1 MLLVSFKSTVLKTF
15 FRFRKRTFRSLNLFF
30 MRIKHK
36 SALSL
41 ILFAAS
47 CCTLSA
53 QESETQAWEQNR
65 NITGLTKIELG
76 KWTVPDTVVNQW
88 RDKDGNTTFHNY
100 PSCYLLDLKEESD
113 DVTPGKSYVLKD
125 MAEMFGP
132 DGLLKDAH
140 DNLDRLMQSPLMSA
154 TRLVYTAK
162 GGPVGVDYMFGSGG
176 FGNRLCYFYV
186 PADSKIDETTLSIA
200 QALANNKIPTFCIA
214 DQMRTSIYMDR
225 FEKQNGEW
233 TKIDGKVGNS
243 DLGDKLKD
251 ATDNYGGWGD
261 NLITGKRFRLKY
273 FGDDYTAEPTDDFPA
288 GTRIYFFLAT
298 YNDYGWNGVASEG
311 EPYSIKFAY
320 RQLNREFGS
329 QGKWDY
335 MNIPKHKEKYDTYG
349 PGIFAAAAVNFTYTD
364 SDKGSLENVQFL
376 TWEDYVQPDKDNKVG
391 DFDMGDVGFGLYGV
405 NNPLFDVISESTIQ
419 LQAIQEAKDYQDQF
433 FGSKGAL
440 KNAYRYKFILTNGDE
455 NGENKVY
462 SRGLQPVTFTQDNAD
477 TGEGH
482 FNPSY
487 TWASIRRFTDD
498 SEVGEVVKYVVIK
511 KSATLPDGALPK
523 VGDLNNAAL
532 VYRIEYAM
540 TDTYDETSVPEN
552 WDGTWYID
560 GEQKS
565 YFEHRRGEEND
576 KTALPLEKMT
586 SLYHDAVETL
596 NSEGRY
602 INSKRFWMMFAFRDG
617 IRVRT
622 GESAVASPRAK
633 VVIEPRGAA
642 NAIDLDGSETK
653 HLESPDAL
661 APVDNRTFF
670 TLTYNPQTELY
681 GKEHISALFIVNE
694 EGKRFCKIRYD
705 ETNAKWVTEVESSDH
720 ADNQNPAFEILNVI
734 DESAT
739 CRHFV
744 LSTNLAPDKKFGV
757 MVETQRDLS
766 FEGIGIPDID
776 FNTFGGYPAECQMP
790 TLSFDKADLS
800 KNGVCEH
807 DGKQSYVMYVN
818 TEWSLKGAS
827 VPGRPVFSQWRTYN
841 NPAYPWDNKESAYL
855 NILYDNQAATGTIPA
870 EAYENWLGNY
880 DNELIA
886 TGDGSWKNH
895 DIIAQL
901 NEGVTDVNGEYV
913 LRAYF
918 PSVPA
923 ILAKLMK
930 AKAAEAPENTSYVVL
945 EAKKPFNA
953 VRNELTTVIETITT
967 DTDAPAEYYNLRGQR
982 VVVPAA
988 GELYIVRRGSQV
1000 SKEIVR

>member
-1 MLLVSFKSTVLKTF
+1 
-15 FRFRKRTFRSLNLFF
+15 

-53 QESETQAWEQNR
+53 QESETQAWEQNS

-76 KWTVPDTVVNQW
+76 KWTVPDSVVNKW
-88 RDKDGNTTFHNY
+88 ADKDGNTKFHNY
-100 PSCYLLDLKEESD
+100 PSCYLLDLKEENG
-113 DVTPGKSYVLKD
+113 DVTSGKSYVLKD

-186 PADSKIDETTLSIA
+186 PADSIIDETTLSIA
-200 QALANNKIPTFCIA
+200 QALADNKIPTFCIA
-214 DQMRTSIYMDR
+214 DQMRTSVYMDR

-273 FGDDYTAEPTDDFPA
+273 FGDGYADEPTDDFPA

-311 EPYSIKFAY
+311 TEPYSIKFAY

-329 QGKWDY
+329 QGKWDFEH
-335 MNIPKHKEKYDTYG
+335 NDVHKKKYETYG

-364 SDKGSLENVQFL
+364 SDKGTLENVQFL
-376 TWEDYVQPDKDNKVG
+376 TWEDFVQLNKDNEVG

-440 KNAYRYKFILTNGDE
+440 KNAYRYKFILTNGNE
-455 NGENKVY
+455 YGENKVY
-462 SRGLQPVTFTQDNAD
+462 SRALQPVTFTQDNAD

-511 KSATLPDGALPK
+511 KTASLPDGKHPK
-523 VGDLNNAAL
+523 VEDLNNPAL
-532 VYRIEYAM
+532 VYRIKYAM
-540 TDTYDETSVPEN
+540 TDTYDETSVPEK
-552 WDGTWYID
+552 WDGTWID
-560 GEQKS
+560 GKWDIDDEQ
-565 YFEHRRGEEND
+565 YFEHRRGDEND

-586 SLYHDAVETL
+586 SLYHDAVEAL
-596 NSEGRY
+596 NPEGEY

-622 GESAVASPRAK
+622 NESAVASPRAK
-633 VVIEPRGAA
+633 VVIEPRGTAE
-642 NAIDLDGSETK
+642 AIDLDGSTTK
-653 HLESPDAL
+653 HLESLDGL
-661 APVDNRTFF
+661 APIDNRTFF
-670 TLTYNPQTELY
+670 TLTYNPETELY

-705 ETNAKWVTEVESSDH
+705 ETNGKWVTKVETEDH
-720 ADNQNPAFEILNVI
+720 VDNQNPDFKILDVI
-734 DESAT
+734 DEGNT
-739 CRHFV
+739 RHFV

-766 FEGIGIPDID
+766 FKGVPVIEY
-776 FNTFGGYPAECQMP
+776 NTFGGYPAECQMP
-790 TLSFDKADLS
+790 TLSFDKAELS

-827 VPGRPVFSQWRTYN
+827 VPGQPVFSQWRTYN
-841 NPAYPWDNKESAYL
+841 NPAYPWDNKGSAYL
-855 NILYDNQAATGTIPA
+855 NILYQNQAATGTIPA
-870 EAYENWLGNY
+870 EAYETWLGSY

-895 DIIAQL
+895 DILAQQ
-901 NEGVTDVNGEYV
+901 NEDVTEVNGEYV
-913 LRAYF
+913 VRAYF
-918 PSVPA
+918 PSTPA
-923 ILAKLMK
+923 ILPKLMK
-930 AKAAEAPENTSYVVL
+930 AKAAEAPVNTSYVVL
-945 EAKKPFNA
+945 EAKEPFRA
-953 VRNELTTVIETITT
+953 ARNELTTVIETITT
-967 DTDAPAEYYNLRGQR
+967 DTDAPAVYYNLRGQR
-982 VVVPAA
+982 VAVPAA
-988 GELYIVRRGSQV
+988 GELYIVRRGTQI

>member
-1 MLLVSFKSTVLKTF
+1 
-15 FRFRKRTFRSLNLFF
+15 

-53 QESETQAWEQNR
+53 QESETKTWEQNEH
-65 NITGLTKIELG
+65 ITKLTKIELG
-76 KWTVPDTVVNQW
+76 QWTVPDTVEIKW
-88 RDKDGNTTFHNY
+88 KDKYDEWKFHNY
-100 PSCYLLDLKEESD
+100 PSCYLLDLKEENG

-162 GGPVGVDYMFGSGG
+162 GGPVDVDYMFGSGG

-200 QALANNKIPTFCIA
+200 QALADNKIPTFCIA
-214 DQMRTSIYMDR
+214 DQMRTSIHMDR

-233 TKIDGKVGNS
+233 TKIDEKVGNS

-251 ATDNYGGWGD
+251 PGNDHTYGGWGD
-261 NLITGKRFRLKY
+261 NLITGKRFRLKH
-273 FGDDYTAEPTDDFPA
+273 FGDDYTGEPTDEFPA

-298 YNDYGWNGVASEG
+298 YNRYGWNGVADEEGG

-320 RQLNREFGS
+320 RQLNREFGL
-329 QGKWDY
+329 QGKWDFEH
-335 MNIPKHKEKYDTYG
+335 IPAHKKKYDTYG

-364 SDKGSLENVQFL
+364 SDQGTLENVQFL
-376 TWEDYVQPDKDNKVG
+376 TWEDFVQPDETGKVG

-405 NNPLFDVISESTIQ
+405 NNPLFDVISESTIK
-419 LQAIQEAKDYQDQF
+419 LQAIQEAKDYQDQII
-433 FGSKGAL
+433 GDNKGAW
-440 KNAYRYKFILTNGDE
+440 KNAYRYKFNLTNGEED
-455 NGENKVY
+455 GTKKVY
-462 SRGLQPVTFTQDNAD
+462 SRGLQPVTFTQDNAE

-482 FNPSY
+482 FNPAY

-498 SEVGEVVKYVVIK
+498 SEVGEVVKFVVIK
-511 KSATLPDGALPK
+511 KEAKLPEEWKRAPI
-523 VGDLNNAAL
+523 VGDLNNPDL
-532 VYRIEYAM
+532 IYSIQYAM
-540 TDTYDETSVPEN
+540 TDTYDETKVPEK
-552 WDGTWYID
+552 WDGKWYID
-560 GEQKS
+560 GQDKDC
-565 YFEHRRGEEND
+565 FEHRRGNEID

-596 NSEGRY
+596 NPEGKY

-622 GESAVASPRAK
+622 NESAVASPRAE
-633 VVIEPRGAA
+633 VVIEPRGTAET
-642 NAIDLDGSETK
+642 IDLDGIETK
-653 HLESPDAL
+653 HLESLDGL
-661 APVDNRTFF
+661 APIDNRTFF

-681 GKEHISALFIVNE
+681 EKEHITALFIVNE

-705 ETNAKWVTEVESSDH
+705 EDKGEWVTVVENSGH
-720 ADNQNPAFEILNVI
+720 ADNQNPDFKILKVI
-734 DESAT
+734 DEGAT

-757 MVETQRDLS
+757 MVETERDLWFDGVS
-766 FEGIGIPDID
+766 VIKY
-776 FNTFGGYPAECQMP
+776 NTFGGYPAECQMP

-827 VPGRPVFSQWRTYN
+827 VPSRPVFSQWRTYN

-870 EAYENWLGNY
+870 EAYENWLGSY
-880 DNELIA
+880 DNELIS

-895 DIIAQL
+895 DILAQQ

-913 LRAYF
+913 VRAYF
-918 PSVPA
+918 PSAPA
-923 ILAKLMK
+923 ILAMPMK

-953 VRNELTTVIETITT
+953 VRNELTTVIETITV
-967 DTDAPAEYYNLRGQR
+967 DADAPAVYYNLRGQR
-982 VVVPAA
+982 VAAPVA
-988 GELYIVRRGSQV
+988 GELYIVRRGTQV

>member
-1 MLLVSFKSTVLKTF
+1 
-15 FRFRKRTFRSLNLFF
+15 

-41 ILFAAS
+41 ILFTAFS
-47 CCTLSA
+47 CTIYA
-53 QESETQAWEQNR
+53 QESAAQGWEQNEH
-65 NITGLTKIELG
+65 ITKLTKIELG
-76 KWTVPDTVVNQW
+76 QWTVPDTVENQW
-88 RDKDGNTTFHNY
+88 RDKYGNTEFHNY
-100 PSCYLLDLKEESD
+100 PSCYLLDLKEGS

-132 DGLLKDAH
+132 EGLLKDAH

-162 GGPVGVDYMFGSGG
+162 GGPVDVDYMFGSGG

-186 PADSKIDETTLSIA
+186 PADSEYDKTTLSVA
-200 QALANNKIPTFCIA
+200 QTLADNKIPTFCIA
-214 DQMRTSIYMDR
+214 DQMRTSIHMDR

-233 TKIDGKVGNS
+233 TKINEVVGNS
-243 DLGDKLKD
+243 ALGDKLKD

-273 FGDDYTAEPTDDFPA
+273 FGDDYTGEPTDDFPA

-298 YNDYGWNGVASEG
+298 YNQYGWNGVADEG
-311 EPYSIKFAY
+311 VKPYSIKFAY

-329 QGKWDY
+329 QGKWDFEH
-335 MNIPKHKEKYDTYG
+335 IPAHKKKYDTYG

-364 SDKGSLENVQFL
+364 SEQGTLQNVQFL
-376 TWEDYVQPDKDNKVG
+376 TWEDFVQPDDTGKVG

-405 NNPLFDVISESTIQ
+405 KNPLFDVISESTIK

-433 FGSKGAL
+433 EGDNKGAW
-440 KNAYRYKFILTNGDE
+440 KNAYRYKFNLTNGDE

-462 SRGLQPVTFTQDNAD
+462 SRGLQPVTFTQDNAV

-482 FNPSY
+482 FNPAY

-498 SEVGEVVKYVVIK
+498 SEVGEVVKFVVIK
-511 KSATLPDGALPK
+511 KTASLPK
-523 VGDLNNAAL
+523 EWKRAPIVEDLNNPDL
-532 VYRIEYAM
+532 IYSIQYAM
-540 TDTYDETSVPEN
+540 TDTYDETKVPET
-552 WDGTWYID
+552 WDGKWYID
-560 GEQKS
+560 GQEKDC
-565 YFEHRRGEEND
+565 FEHRRGNEID

-596 NSEGRY
+596 NPEGKY

-622 GESAVASPRAK
+622 NESAVASPRAE
-633 VVIEPRGAA
+633 VVIEPRGTAET
-642 NAIDLDGSETK
+642 IDLDGIETK
-653 HLESPDAL
+653 HLESLDGL
-661 APVDNRTFF
+661 APIDNRTFF

-694 EGKRFCKIRYD
+694 EGKRFCKIKYD
-705 ETNAKWVTEVESSDH
+705 KEKSQWVTVVETPNH
-720 ADNQNPAFEILNVI
+720 ADNQNPDFKILKVI
-734 DESAT
+734 DDESAT
-739 CRHFV
+739 RRHFV

-757 MVETQRDLS
+757 MVETERDLWFDGVS
-766 FEGIGIPDID
+766 VIKN
-776 FNTFGGYPAECQMP
+776 NTFGGYPAECQMP
-790 TLSFDKADLS
+790 TLSFDKADLY

-807 DGKQSYVMYVN
+807 GGKQSYVMYVN

-827 VPGRPVFSQWRTYN
+827 VPGQPVFSQWRTYN

-870 EAYENWLGNY
+870 EAYENWLGSY
-880 DNELIA
+880 DNELIS

-895 DIIAQL
+895 DILAQL

-913 LRAYF
+913 VRAYF
-918 PSVPA
+918 PSTPA
-923 ILAKLMK
+923 ILPKLMK
-930 AKAAEAPENTSYVVL
+930 AKAAEAPVNTSYVVL

-953 VRNELTTVIETITT
+953 VRNELTTVIETITA
-967 DTDAPAEYYNLRGQR
+967 DADAPAVYYNLRGQR
-982 VVVPAA
+982 VAAPVA
-988 GELYIVRRGSQV
+988 GELYIVRRGTQV

>member
-1 MLLVSFKSTVLKTF
+1 
-15 FRFRKRTFRSLNLFF
+15 

-41 ILFAAS
+41 ILFTAFS
-47 CCTLSA
+47 CTIYA
-53 QESETQAWEQNR
+53 QESAAQGWEQNEH
-65 NITGLTKIELG
+65 ITKLKKIELG
-76 KWTVPDTVVNQW
+76 QWTVPDTVKIKW
-88 RDKDGNTTFHNY
+88 TDKYGKWEIHNY
-100 PSCYLLDLKEESD
+100 PSCYLLDLKEGS

-132 DGLLKDAH
+132 DGLLKDAN

-162 GGPVGVDYMFGSGG
+162 GGPVDVDYMFGSGG

-186 PADSKIDETTLSIA
+186 PADSEYDKTTLSVA
-200 QALANNKIPTFCIA
+200 QTLADNKIPTFCIA
-214 DQMRTSIYMDR
+214 DQMRTSIHMDR

-233 TKIDGKVGNS
+233 TKINEVVGNS
-243 DLGDKLKD
+243 ALGDKLKD
-251 ATDNYGGWGD
+251 DTDNYGGWGD

-273 FGDDYTAEPTDDFPA
+273 FGPDYTGKPTDEFPA

-298 YNDYGWNGVASEG
+298 YNQYGWNGVASEG
-311 EPYSIKFAY
+311 VKPYSIKFAY

-329 QGKWDY
+329 QGEWDFEH
-335 MNIPKHKEKYDTYG
+335 NTTHKKRHDTYG

-364 SDKGSLENVQFL
+364 SEQGTLQNVQFL
-376 TWEDYVQPDKDNKVG
+376 TWEDFVQPDDTGKVG

-405 NNPLFDVISESTIQ
+405 NNPLFDVISESTIK

-440 KNAYRYKFILTNGDE
+440 GNAYRYKFILTNGDE

-462 SRGLQPVTFTQDNAD
+462 SRGLQPVTFTKDNAL

-482 FNPSY
+482 FNPAY

-498 SEVGEVVKYVVIK
+498 SEVGEVVKFVVIK
-511 KSATLPDGALPK
+511 KTARLPEEWNRLPK
-523 VGDLNNAAL
+523 VEDLNKPDL
-532 VYRIEYAM
+532 IYRIEYAM
-540 TDTYDETSVPEN
+540 TDTYDETKVPEN
-552 WDGTWYID
+552 WNGTWFID
-560 GEQKS
+560 GQQKS
-565 YFEHRRGEEND
+565 YFEYRRGEEID

-586 SLYHDAVETL
+586 SLYLDAVETL
-596 NSEGRY
+596 NPEGKY

-622 GESAVASPRAK
+622 NESAVASPRAE
-633 VVIEPRGAA
+633 VVIEPRGTAE
-642 NAIDLDGSETK
+642 AIDLDGSETK
-653 HLESPDAL
+653 HLESLDGL
-661 APVDNRTFF
+661 ASIDNRTFF

-694 EGKRFCKIRYD
+694 EGKRFCKIKYD
-705 ETNAKWVTEVESSDH
+705 KDKSQWVTEVESNDH
-720 ADNQNPAFEILNVI
+720 ADNQNPDFKILDVI
-734 DESAT
+734 DESDT
-739 CRHFV
+739 RRHFV

-757 MVETQRDLS
+757 MVETQRDLK
-766 FEGIGIPDID
+766 FDGVPVID
-776 FNTFGGYPAECQMP
+776 YNTFGGYPAECQMP
-790 TLSFDKADLS
+790 TLSFDKADLY

-807 DGKQSYVMYVN
+807 GGKQSYVMYVN

-827 VPGRPVFSQWRTYN
+827 VPGQPVFSQWRTYN

-855 NILYDNQAATGTIPA
+855 NILYQNQAATGTIPA
-870 EAYENWLGNY
+870 EAYENWLGSY
-880 DNELIA
+880 DNELIS

-895 DIIAQL
+895 DILAQQ

-913 LRAYF
+913 VRAYF
-918 PSVPA
+918 PSAPA
-923 ILAKLMK
+923 ILAMPMK
-930 AKAAEAPENTSYVVL
+930 AKAAEAPVNISYVVL

-967 DTDAPAEYYNLRGQR
+967 DTDAPAVYYNLRGQR
-982 VVVPAA
+982 VAVPVA
-988 GELYIVRRGSQV
+988 GELYIVRRGTQI

>member
-1 MLLVSFKSTVLKTF
+1 
-15 FRFRKRTFRSLNLFF
+15 

-41 ILFAAS
+41 ILFTAFS
-47 CCTLSA
+47 CTIYA
-53 QESETQAWEQNR
+53 QESAAQGWEQNEH
-65 NITGLTKIELG
+65 ITKLKKIELG
-76 KWTVPDTVVNQW
+76 QWTVPDTVKIKW
-88 RDKDGNTTFHNY
+88 TDKYGKWEIHNY
-100 PSCYLLDLKEESD
+100 PSCYLLDLKEGS

-132 DGLLKDAH
+132 DGLLKDAN

-162 GGPVGVDYMFGSGG
+162 GGPVDVDYMFGSGG

-186 PADSKIDETTLSIA
+186 PADSEYDKTTLSVA
-200 QALANNKIPTFCIA
+200 QTLADNKIPTFCIA
-214 DQMRTSIYMDR
+214 DQMRTSIHMDR

-233 TKIDGKVGNS
+233 TKINEVVGNS
-243 DLGDKLKD
+243 ALGDKLKD
-251 ATDNYGGWGD
+251 DTDNYGGWGD

-273 FGDDYTAEPTDDFPA
+273 FGPDYTGKPTDEFPA

-298 YNDYGWNGVASEG
+298 YNQYGWNGVASEG
-311 EPYSIKFAY
+311 VKPYSIKFAY

-329 QGKWDY
+329 QGEWDFEH
-335 MNIPKHKEKYDTYG
+335 NTTHKKRHDTYG

-364 SDKGSLENVQFL
+364 SEQGTLQNVQFL
-376 TWEDYVQPDKDNKVG
+376 TWEDFVQPDADGKVG

-405 NNPLFDVISESTIQ
+405 NNPLFDVISESTIK

-440 KNAYRYKFILTNGDE
+440 GNAYRYKFILTNGDE

-462 SRGLQPVTFTQDNAD
+462 SRGLQPVTFTKDNAE

-482 FNPSY
+482 FNPAY

-498 SEVGEVVKYVVIK
+498 SEVGEVVKFVVIK
-511 KSATLPDGALPK
+511 KTARLPEQWNRLPK
-523 VGDLNNAAL
+523 VEDLNKPDL
-532 VYRIEYAM
+532 IYRIEYAM
-540 TDTYDETSVPEN
+540 TDTYDETKVPEN
-552 WDGTWYID
+552 WDGTWFID
-560 GEQKS
+560 GQQKS
-565 YFEHRRGEEND
+565 YFEYRRGEEID

-586 SLYHDAVETL
+586 SLYLDAVETL
-596 NSEGRY
+596 NPEGKY

-622 GESAVASPRAK
+622 NESAVVSPRAE
-633 VVIEPRGAA
+633 VVIEPRGTAE
-642 NAIDLDGSETK
+642 AIDLDDSETK
-653 HLESPDAL
+653 HLESLDGL
-661 APVDNRTFF
+661 ASIDNRTFF

-694 EGKRFCKIRYD
+694 EGKRFCKIKYD
-705 ETNAKWVTEVESSDH
+705 KDKRQWVTEVESNDH
-720 ADNQNPAFEILNVI
+720 ADNQNPDFKILDVI
-734 DESAT
+734 DESDT
-739 CRHFV
+739 RRHFV

-757 MVETQRDLS
+757 MVETQRDLK
-766 FEGIGIPDID
+766 FDGVPVID
-776 FNTFGGYPAECQMP
+776 YNTFGGYPAECQMP
-790 TLSFDKADLS
+790 TLSFDKAELS

-807 DGKQSYVMYVN
+807 GGKQSYVMYVN

-827 VPGRPVFSQWRTYN
+827 VPGQPVFSQWRTYN

-855 NILYDNQAATGTIPA
+855 NILYQNQAATGTIPA
-870 EAYENWLGNY
+870 EAYENWLGSY
-880 DNELIA
+880 DNELIS

-895 DIIAQL
+895 DILAQQ

-913 LRAYF
+913 VRAYF
-918 PSVPA
+918 PSAPA
-923 ILAKLMK
+923 ILAKPMK
-930 AKAAEAPENTSYVVL
+930 AKAAEASVNTSYVVL

-967 DTDAPAEYYNLRGQR
+967 DTDAPAVYYNLRGQR
-982 VVVPAA
+982 VAVPAA
-988 GELYIVRRGSQV
+988 GELYIVRRGTQI

>member
-1 MLLVSFKSTVLKTF
+1 
-15 FRFRKRTFRSLNLFF
+15 
-30 MRIKHK
+30 MRIKHR

-47 CCTLSA
+47 CCTLYA
-53 QESETQAWEQNR
+53 QESAAQGWEQNEH
-65 NITGLTKIELG
+65 ITKLKKIELG
-76 KWTVPDTVVNQW
+76 QWTVPDTVKIKW
-88 RDKDGNTTFHNY
+88 TDKYGKWEIHNY
-100 PSCYLLDLKEESD
+100 PSCYLLDLKEGS

-132 DGLLKDAH
+132 DGLLKDGH

-162 GGPVGVDYMFGSGG
+162 GGPVDVDYMFGSGG

-186 PADSKIDETTLSIA
+186 PAGSKIDETTLSIA
-200 QALANNKIPTFCIA
+200 QALADNKIPTFCIA
-214 DQMRTSIYMDR
+214 DQMRTSIHMDR

-233 TKIDGKVGNS
+233 TKINEVVGNS
-243 DLGDKLKD
+243 ALGDKLNDPDKD
-251 ATDNYGGWGD
+251 GTYGGWGD

-273 FGDDYTAEPTDDFPA
+273 FGDDYTGEPTDVFPE

-298 YNDYGWNGVASEG
+298 YNQDGWNGVASEG
-311 EPYSIKFAY
+311 VKPYSIKFAY

-329 QGKWDY
+329 QGKWDFEHY
-335 MNIPKHKEKYDTYG
+335 DAHKKKYDTYG

-364 SDKGSLENVQFL
+364 SEQGILQNVQFL
-376 TWEDYVQPDKDNKVG
+376 TWEDFVQPDPDAEKKVG

-405 NNPLFDVISESTIQ
+405 KNPLFDVISESTIK
-419 LQAIQEAKDYQDQF
+419 LQTIQEAKDYQDQF
-433 FGSKGAL
+433 DGSKGAL
-440 KNAYRYKFILTNGDE
+440 GNAYRYKFNLTNGDE

-482 FNPSY
+482 FNPAY

-498 SEVGEVVKYVVIK
+498 SEVGEVVKFVVIK
-511 KSATLPDGALPK
+511 KEAKLPK
-523 VGDLNNAAL
+523 EWRRAPIVGDLNNPDL
-532 VYRIEYAM
+532 IYSIQYAM
-540 TDTYDETSVPEN
+540 TDTYDETKVPET
-552 WDGTWYID
+552 WDGKWYID
-560 GEQKS
+560 GQQKDC
-565 YFEHRRGEEND
+565 FEHRRGNEID

-596 NSEGRY
+596 NPEGKY

-622 GESAVASPRAK
+622 NESAVASPRAE
-633 VVIEPRGAA
+633 VVIEPRGTAET
-642 NAIDLDGSETK
+642 IDLDGIETK
-653 HLESPDAL
+653 HLESLDEL
-661 APVDNRTFF
+661 APIDNRTFF

-694 EGKRFCKIRYD
+694 EGKRFCKIKYD
-705 ETNAKWVTEVESSDH
+705 ETKGEWVTVVESNDH
-720 ADNQNPAFEILNVI
+720 ADNQNPDFKILDVI
-734 DESAT
+734 DESDT
-739 CRHFV
+739 RRHFV

-766 FEGIGIPDID
+766 FEDIGFPDID

-790 TLSFDKADLS
+790 TLSFDKAELS

-807 DGKQSYVMYVN
+807 GGKQSYVMYVN

-827 VPGRPVFSQWRTYN
+827 VPGQPVFSQWRAYN

-855 NILYDNQAATGTIPA
+855 NILYQNQAATGTIPA
-870 EAYENWLGNY
+870 EAYENWLGSY
-880 DNELIA
+880 DNELIS

-895 DIIAQL
+895 DILAQQ
-901 NEGVTDVNGEYV
+901 NEGITDVNGEYV
-913 LRAYF
+913 VRAYF
-918 PSVPA
+918 PSAPA
-923 ILAKLMK
+923 ILAKPMK
-930 AKAAEAPENTSYVVL
+930 AKAAEAPVNTSYVVL

-967 DTDAPAEYYNLRGQR
+967 DTDAPAVYYNLRGQR
-982 VVVPAA
+982 VAVPAA
-988 GELYIVRRGSQV
+988 GELYIVRRGTQI

>member
-1 MLLVSFKSTVLKTF
+1 
-15 FRFRKRTFRSLNLFF
+15 

-41 ILFAAS
+41 ILFTAFS
-47 CCTLSA
+47 CTIYA
-53 QESETQAWEQNR
+53 QESAAQGWEQNEH
-65 NITGLTKIELG
+65 ITKLKKIELG
-76 KWTVPDTVVNQW
+76 QWTVPDTVKIKW
-88 RDKDGNTTFHNY
+88 TDKYGKWEIHNY
-100 PSCYLLDLKEESD
+100 PSCYLLDLKEGS

-132 DGLLKDAH
+132 DGLLKDGH

-162 GGPVGVDYMFGSGG
+162 GGPVDVDYMFGSGG

-186 PADSKIDETTLSIA
+186 PAGSKIDETTLSIA
-200 QALANNKIPTFCIA
+200 QALADNKIPTFCIA
-214 DQMRTSIYMDR
+214 DQMRTSIHMDR

-233 TKIDGKVGNS
+233 TKINEVVGNS
-243 DLGDKLKD
+243 ALGDKLNDPDKD
-251 ATDNYGGWGD
+251 GTYGGWGD

-273 FGDDYTAEPTDDFPA
+273 FGDDYTGEPTDVFPE

-298 YNDYGWNGVASEG
+298 YNQDGWNGVASEG
-311 EPYSIKFAY
+311 VKPYSIKFAY

-329 QGKWDY
+329 QGKWDFEHY
-335 MNIPKHKEKYDTYG
+335 DAHKKKYDTYG

-364 SDKGSLENVQFL
+364 SEQGILQNVQFL
-376 TWEDYVQPDKDNKVG
+376 TWEDFVQPDPDAEKKVG

-405 NNPLFDVISESTIQ
+405 KNPLFDVISESTIK
-419 LQAIQEAKDYQDQF
+419 LQTIQEAKDYQDQF
-433 FGSKGAL
+433 DGSKGAL
-440 KNAYRYKFILTNGDE
+440 GNAYRYKFNLTNGDE
-455 NGENKVY
+455 NCEKKVY

-482 FNPSY
+482 FNPAY

-498 SEVGEVVKYVVIK
+498 SEVGEVVKFVVIK
-511 KSATLPDGALPK
+511 KTASLPK
-523 VGDLNNAAL
+523 EWKRAPIVEDLNNPEL
-532 VYRIEYAM
+532 IYSIQYAM
-540 TDTYDETSVPEN
+540 TDTYDETKVPET
-552 WDGTWYID
+552 WDGKWYID
-560 GEQKS
+560 GQQKDC
-565 YFEHRRGEEND
+565 FEHRRGNEID
-576 KTALPLEKMT
+576 KTPLPLEKMT

-596 NSEGRY
+596 NPEGKY

-622 GESAVASPRAK
+622 NESAVASPRAE
-633 VVIEPRGAA
+633 VVIEPRGTAET
-642 NAIDLDGSETK
+642 IDLDGSETK
-653 HLESPDAL
+653 HLESLDGL
-661 APVDNRTFF
+661 APIDNRTFF

-694 EGKRFCKIRYD
+694 EGKRFCKIKYD
-705 ETNAKWVTEVESSDH
+705 ETKGEWVTVVESNDH
-720 ADNQNPAFEILNVI
+720 ADNQNPDFKILDVI
-734 DESAT
+734 DESDT
-739 CRHFV
+739 RRHFV

-757 MVETQRDLS
+757 MVETQRDLWFDGVS
-766 FEGIGIPDID
+766 VIGN
-776 FNTFGGYPAECQMP
+776 NTFGGYPAECQMP
-790 TLSFDKADLS
+790 TLSFDKADLY

-807 DGKQSYVMYVN
+807 GGKQSYVMYVN

-827 VPGRPVFSQWRTYN
+827 VPGQPVFSQWRTYN

-870 EAYENWLGNY
+870 EAYENWLGSY
-880 DNELIA
+880 DNELIS

-895 DIIAQL
+895 DILAQL

-913 LRAYF
+913 VRAYF
-918 PSVPA
+918 PSTPA
-923 ILAKLMK
+923 ILPKLMK
-930 AKAAEAPENTSYVVL
+930 AKAAEAPVNTSYVVL

-953 VRNELTTVIETITT
+953 VRNELTTVIETITA
-967 DTDAPAEYYNLRGQR
+967 DADAPAVYYNLRGQR
-982 VVVPAA
+982 VAAPVA
-988 GELYIVRRGSQV
+988 GELYIVRRGTQV

>member
-1 MLLVSFKSTVLKTF
+1 
-15 FRFRKRTFRSLNLFF
+15 
-30 MRIKHK
+30 MRIKHR

-41 ILFAAS
+41 ILFTAFS
-47 CCTLSA
+47 CTIYA
-53 QESETQAWEQNR
+53 QESAAQGWEQNEH
-65 NITGLTKIELG
+65 ITKLKKIELG
-76 KWTVPDTVVNQW
+76 QWTVPDTVKNKWTDESGEW
-88 RDKDGNTTFHNY
+88 RFHNY
-100 PSCYLLDLKEESD
+100 PSCYLLDLKEGS

-132 DGLLKDAH
+132 DGLLKDGH

-162 GGPVGVDYMFGSGG
+162 GGPVDVDYMFGSGG

-186 PADSKIDETTLSIA
+186 PADSEYDKTTLSVA
-200 QALANNKIPTFCIA
+200 QTLADNKIPTFCIA
-214 DQMRTSIYMDR
+214 DQMRTSIHMDR

-233 TKIDGKVGNS
+233 TKINEVVGNS
-243 DLGDKLKD
+243 ALGDKLNDPDKD
-251 ATDNYGGWGD
+251 GTYGGWGD

-273 FGDDYTAEPTDDFPA
+273 FGDDYTGEPTDVFPE

-298 YNDYGWNGVASEG
+298 YNQDGWNGVASEG
-311 EPYSIKFAY
+311 VKPYSIKFAY

-329 QGKWDY
+329 QGKWDFEHY
-335 MNIPKHKEKYDTYG
+335 DAHKKKYDTYG

-364 SDKGSLENVQFL
+364 SEQGILQNVQFL
-376 TWEDYVQPDKDNKVG
+376 TWEDFVQPDPDAEKKVG

-405 NNPLFDVISESTIQ
+405 KNPLFDVISESTIK

-440 KNAYRYKFILTNGDE
+440 GNAYRYKFNLTNGDE

-482 FNPSY
+482 FNPAY

-498 SEVGEVVKYVVIK
+498 SEVGEVVKFVVIK
-511 KSATLPDGALPK
+511 KEAKLPK
-523 VGDLNNAAL
+523 EWKRAPIVEDLNNPEL
-532 VYRIEYAM
+532 IYSIQYAM
-540 TDTYDETSVPEN
+540 TDTYDETKVPET
-552 WDGTWYID
+552 WDGKWYID
-560 GEQKS
+560 GQQKDC
-565 YFEHRRGEEND
+565 FEHRRGNEID
-576 KTALPLEKMT
+576 KTPLPLEKMT

-596 NSEGRY
+596 NPEGDY

-622 GESAVASPRAK
+622 NESAVASPRAK
-633 VVIEPRGAA
+633 VVIEPRGTAE
-642 NAIDLDGSETK
+642 AIDLDGSETK
-653 HLESPDAL
+653 HLESLDGL
-661 APVDNRTFF
+661 ASIDNRTFF

-694 EGKRFCKIRYD
+694 EGKRFCKIKYD
-705 ETNAKWVTEVESSDH
+705 ETNRKWVTEVESNNH
-720 ADNQNPAFEILNVI
+720 ADNQNPAFEILKVI
-734 DESAT
+734 DESPIR
-739 CRHFV
+739 RHFV
-744 LSTNLAPDKKFGV
+744 LSTNLASDKKFGV

-766 FEGIGIPDID
+766 FEDIGIPDID

-790 TLSFDKADLS
+790 TLSFDKAELS

-827 VPGRPVFSQWRTYN
+827 VPGQPVFSQWRTYN
-841 NPAYPWDNKESAYL
+841 NPAYSWDNKESAYL
-855 NILYDNQAATGTIPA
+855 NILYQNQAATGTIPA
-870 EAYENWLGNY
+870 EAYENWLGSY
-880 DNELIA
+880 DNELIS

-895 DIIAQL
+895 DILAQQ

-913 LRAYF
+913 VRAYF

-923 ILAKLMK
+923 ILAERMPMN

-967 DTDAPAEYYNLRGQR
+967 DTDTPAVYYNLRGQR
-982 VVVPAA
+982 VAVPVA
-988 GELYIVRRGSQV
+988 GELYIVRRGTQI

>member
-1 MLLVSFKSTVLKTF
+1 
-15 FRFRKRTFRSLNLFF
+15 

-41 ILFAAS
+41 ILFTAFS
-47 CCTLSA
+47 CTIYA
-53 QESETQAWEQNR
+53 QESAAQGWEQNEH
-65 NITGLTKIELG
+65 ITKLKKIELG
-76 KWTVPDTVVNQW
+76 QWTVPDTVKIKW
-88 RDKDGNTTFHNY
+88 TDKYGKWEIHNY
-100 PSCYLLDLKEESD
+100 PSCYLLDLKEGS

-132 DGLLKDAH
+132 DGLLKDAN

-162 GGPVGVDYMFGSGG
+162 GGPVDVDYMFGSGG

-186 PADSKIDETTLSIA
+186 PADSEYDKTTLSVA
-200 QALANNKIPTFCIA
+200 KTLADNKIPTFCIA
-214 DQMRTSIYMDR
+214 DQMRTSIHMDR

-233 TKIDGKVGNS
+233 TKINGQVGNS

-273 FGDDYTAEPTDDFPA
+273 FGEDYTGEPTDDFPA

-298 YNDYGWNGVASEG
+298 YNQYGWNGVASEG
-311 EPYSIKFAY
+311 VKPYSIKFAY

-329 QGKWDY
+329 QGEWDFEH
-335 MNIPKHKEKYDTYG
+335 NTTHKKRYDTYG

-364 SDKGSLENVQFL
+364 SEQGTLQNVHFL
-376 TWEDYVQPDKDNKVG
+376 TWEDFVQPDDTGKVG

-405 NNPLFDVISESTIQ
+405 NNPLFDVISESTIK

-440 KNAYRYKFILTNGDE
+440 GNAYRYKFILTNGDE

-462 SRGLQPVTFTQDNAD
+462 SRGLQPVTFTKDNAL

-482 FNPSY
+482 FNPAY

-498 SEVGEVVKYVVIK
+498 SEVGEVVKFVVIK
-511 KSATLPDGALPK
+511 KTARLPEEWNRLPK
-523 VGDLNNAAL
+523 VEDLNKPDL
-532 VYRIEYAM
+532 IYRIEYAM
-540 TDTYDETSVPEN
+540 TDTYDETKVPEN
-552 WDGTWYID
+552 WDGTWFID
-560 GEQKS
+560 GQQKS
-565 YFEHRRGEEND
+565 YFEYRRGEEID

-586 SLYHDAVETL
+586 SLYLDAVETL
-596 NSEGRY
+596 NPEGKY

-622 GESAVASPRAK
+622 NESAVVSPRAE
-633 VVIEPRGAA
+633 VVIEPRGTAE
-642 NAIDLDGSETK
+642 AIDLDGSETK
-653 HLESPDAL
+653 HLESLDGL
-661 APVDNRTFF
+661 ASIDNRTFF

-694 EGKRFCKIRYD
+694 EGKRFCKIKYD
-705 ETNAKWVTEVESSDH
+705 KDKSQWVTEVESNDH
-720 ADNQNPAFEILNVI
+720 ADNQNPDFKILDVI
-734 DESAT
+734 DESDT
-739 CRHFV
+739 RRHFV

-757 MVETQRDLS
+757 MVETQRDLK
-766 FEGIGIPDID
+766 FDGVPVID
-776 FNTFGGYPAECQMP
+776 YNTFGGYPAECQMP
-790 TLSFDKADLS
+790 TLSFDKADLY

-807 DGKQSYVMYVN
+807 GGKQSYVMYVN

-827 VPGRPVFSQWRTYN
+827 VPGQPVFSQWRTYN

-855 NILYDNQAATGTIPA
+855 NILYQNQAATGTIPA
-870 EAYENWLGNY
+870 EAYENWLGSY
-880 DNELIA
+880 DNELIS

-895 DIIAQL
+895 DILAQQ

-913 LRAYF
+913 VRAYF
-918 PSVPA
+918 PSAPA
-923 ILAKLMK
+923 ILAMPMK
-930 AKAAEAPENTSYVVL
+930 AKAAEAPVNISYVVL

-967 DTDAPAEYYNLRGQR
+967 DTDAPAVYYNLRGQR
-982 VVVPAA
+982 VAVPVA
-988 GELYIVRRGSQV
+988 GELYIVRRGTQI

>member
-1 MLLVSFKSTVLKTF
+1 
-15 FRFRKRTFRSLNLFF
+15 

-41 ILFAAS
+41 ILFTAFS
-47 CCTLSA
+47 CTIYA
-53 QESETQAWEQNR
+53 QESAAQGWEQNEH
-65 NITGLTKIELG
+65 ITKLKKIELG
-76 KWTVPDTVVNQW
+76 QWTVPDTDENKW
-88 RDKDGNTTFHNY
+88 TDKYGEWKFHNY
-100 PSCYLLDLKEESD
+100 PSCYLLDLKEGEGS

-132 DGLLKDAH
+132 DGLLKDGH

-162 GGPVGVDYMFGSGG
+162 GGPVDVDYMFGSGG

-186 PADSKIDETTLSIA
+186 PAGSKIDETTLSIA
-200 QALANNKIPTFCIA
+200 QALADNKIPTFCIA
-214 DQMRTSIYMDR
+214 DQMRTSIHMDR

-233 TKIDGKVGNS
+233 TKINEVVGNS
-243 DLGDKLKD
+243 ALGDKLNDPDKD
-251 ATDNYGGWGD
+251 GTYGGWGD

-273 FGDDYTAEPTDDFPA
+273 FGDDYTGEPTDDFPA

-298 YNDYGWNGVASEG
+298 YNQYGWNGVADEG
-311 EPYSIKFAY
+311 VKPYSIKFAY

-329 QGKWDY
+329 QGKWDFEH
-335 MNIPKHKEKYDTYG
+335 IPAHKKKYDTYG

-364 SDKGSLENVQFL
+364 SEQGTLQNVQFL
-376 TWEDYVQPDKDNKVG
+376 TWEDFVQPDDTGKVG

-405 NNPLFDVISESTIQ
+405 KNPLFDVISESTIK

-440 KNAYRYKFILTNGDE
+440 GNAYRYKFNLTNGDE

-462 SRGLQPVTFTQDNAD
+462 SRGLQPVTFTQDNAA

-482 FNPSY
+482 FNPAY

-498 SEVGEVVKYVVIK
+498 SEVGEVVKFVVIK
-511 KSATLPDGALPK
+511 KTASLPK
-523 VGDLNNAAL
+523 EWKRAPIVGDLNDPDL
-532 VYRIEYAM
+532 IYSIQYAM
-540 TDTYDETSVPEN
+540 TDTYDETKVPET
-552 WDGTWYID
+552 WDGKWYID
-560 GEQKS
+560 GQEKDC
-565 YFEHRRGEEND
+565 FEHRRGNEID

-596 NSEGRY
+596 NPEGKY

-622 GESAVASPRAK
+622 NESAVASPRAE
-633 VVIEPRGAA
+633 VVIEPRGTAET
-642 NAIDLDGSETK
+642 IDLDGIETK
-653 HLESPDAL
+653 HLESLDEL
-661 APVDNRTFF
+661 APIDNRTFF

-694 EGKRFCKIRYD
+694 EGKRFCKIKYD
-705 ETNAKWVTEVESSDH
+705 ETKGEWVTVVESNDH
-720 ADNQNPAFEILNVI
+720 ADNQNPDFKILKVI
-734 DESAT
+734 DEGAT

-757 MVETQRDLS
+757 MVETERDLKFDGVS
-766 FEGIGIPDID
+766 VID
-776 FNTFGGYPAECQMP
+776 YNTFGGYPAKCQMP
-790 TLSFDKADLS
+790 TLSFDKADLY

-807 DGKQSYVMYVN
+807 GGKQSYVMYVN

-827 VPGRPVFSQWRTYN
+827 VPGQPVFSQWRTYN

-870 EAYENWLGNY
+870 EAYENWLGSY
-880 DNELIA
+880 DNELIS

-895 DIIAQL
+895 DILAQL

-913 LRAYF
+913 VRAYF
-918 PSVPA
+918 PSTPA
-923 ILAKLMK
+923 ILPKLMK
-930 AKAAEAPENTSYVVL
+930 AKAAEAPVNTSYVVL

-953 VRNELTTVIETITT
+953 VRNELTTVIETITA
-967 DTDAPAEYYNLRGQR
+967 DTDAPAVYYNLRGQR
-982 VVVPAA
+982 VAVPAA
-988 GELYIVRRGSQV
+988 GELYIVRRGTQV

>member
-1 MLLVSFKSTVLKTF
+1 
-15 FRFRKRTFRSLNLFF
+15 

-53 QESETQAWEQNR
+53 QESETKTWEQNS

-76 KWTVPDTVVNQW
+76 KWTVPDTVKNQW
-88 RDKDGNTTFHNY
+88 ADKDGNTEFHNY
-100 PSCYLLDLKEESD
+100 PSCYLLDLKEENG
-113 DVTPGKSYVLKD
+113 DVTSGKSYVLKD

-132 DGLLKDAH
+132 DGLLKDGH

-186 PADSKIDETTLSIA
+186 PADSEIDETTLSIA
-200 QALANNKIPTFCIA
+200 KALANNKIPTFCIA
-214 DQMRTSIYMDR
+214 DQMRTSVYMDR

-273 FGDDYTAEPTDDFPA
+273 FGDNYTAKPTDDFPA

-298 YNDYGWNGVASEG
+298 YNQADWNGVASGG

-320 RQLNREFGS
+320 RQLNREFGT

-335 MNIPKHKEKYDTYG
+335 KNVRKHKEKYDTYG

-376 TWEDYVQPDKDNKVG
+376 TWEDFVQPDADNNVG

-440 KNAYRYKFILTNGDE
+440 KNAYRYKFILTNGNE
-455 NGENKVY
+455 KGENKVY
-462 SRGLQPVTFTQDNAD
+462 SRGLQPVTFTQDNET

-487 TWASIRRFTDD
+487 TWASIRRFTDN

-511 KSATLPDGALPK
+511 KTASLPGDKLPK
-523 VGDLNNAAL
+523 VGDLNNPNL
-532 VYRIEYAM
+532 VYRIKYAM
-540 TDTYDETSVPEN
+540 TDTYDETLVPEK
-552 WDGTWYID
+552 WDGKWID
-560 GEQKS
+560 GKVDIDDEQ

-576 KTALPLEKMT
+576 KTALPLEKMI

-596 NSEGRY
+596 NPEGRY

-622 GESAVASPRAK
+622 NESTVASPRAK
-633 VVIEPRGAA
+633 VVIEPRGTA

-653 HLESPDAL
+653 HIESPDAL
-661 APVDNRTFF
+661 APIDNRTFF
-670 TLTYNPQTELY
+670 TLTYNPETELY

-694 EGKRFCKIRYD
+694 EGKRFCKIKYD
-705 ETNAKWVTEVESSDH
+705 KTNAKWVTEVENSGH
-720 ADNQNPAFEILNVI
+720 ADNQNPAFEILRVI
-734 DESAT
+734 DEENPKY
-739 CRHFV
+739 RHFV

-757 MVETQRDLS
+757 MVETQRDRS
-766 FEGIGIPDID
+766 FVGVPVIEY
-776 FNTFGGYPAECQMP
+776 NTFGGYPAECQIP

-870 EAYENWLGNY
+870 EAYENWLGSY
-880 DNELIA
+880 DNELIP

-895 DIIAQL
+895 DILAQQ
-901 NEGVTDVNGEYV
+901 NEDVTDVNGEYV
-913 LRAYF
+913 VRAYF
-918 PSVPA
+918 PSAPA

-967 DTDAPAEYYNLRGQR
+967 DTDAPAVYYNLRGQR
-982 VVVPAA
+982 VAAPAA
-988 GELYIVRRGSQV
+988 GELYIVRRGTQI

>member
-1 MLLVSFKSTVLKTF
+1 
-15 FRFRKRTFRSLNLFF
+15 

-41 ILFAAS
+41 ILFTAFS
-47 CCTLSA
+47 CTIYA
-53 QESETQAWEQNR
+53 QESAAQGWEQNEH
-65 NITGLTKIELG
+65 ITKLKKIELG
-76 KWTVPDTVVNQW
+76 QWTVPDTVKNKW
-88 RDKDGNTTFHNY
+88 TDESGEWKFHNY
-100 PSCYLLDLKEESD
+100 PSCYLLDLKEENG

-162 GGPVGVDYMFGSGG
+162 GGPVDVDYMFGSGG

-200 QALANNKIPTFCIA
+200 QALADNKIPTFCIA
-214 DQMRTSIYMDR
+214 DQMRTSIHMDR

-233 TKIDGKVGNS
+233 TKINEVVGNS
-243 DLGDKLKD
+243 ALGDKLKD

-273 FGDDYTAEPTDDFPA
+273 FDDDYTGKPTDEFPA

-298 YNDYGWNGVASEG
+298 YNRYGWNGVADEEGG

-320 RQLNREFGS
+320 RQLNREFGL
-329 QGKWDY
+329 QGKWDFEH
-335 MNIPKHKEKYDTYG
+335 IPAHKKKYDTYG

-364 SDKGSLENVQFL
+364 SDQGTLENVQFL
-376 TWEDYVQPDKDNKVG
+376 TWEDFVQPDETGKVG

-405 NNPLFDVISESTIQ
+405 KNPLFDVISESTIK

-433 FGSKGAL
+433 DGSKGAL
-440 KNAYRYKFILTNGDE
+440 GNAYRYKFNLTNGDE

-482 FNPSY
+482 FNPAY

-498 SEVGEVVKYVVIK
+498 SEVGEVVKFVVIK
-511 KSATLPDGALPK
+511 KTASLPK
-523 VGDLNNAAL
+523 EWKRAPIVEDLNNPDL
-532 VYRIEYAM
+532 IYSIQYAM
-540 TDTYDETSVPEN
+540 TDTYDETKVPET
-552 WDGTWYID
+552 WDGKWYID
-560 GEQKS
+560 GQEKDC
-565 YFEHRRGEEND
+565 FEHRRGNEID

-596 NSEGRY
+596 NPEGKY

-622 GESAVASPRAK
+622 NESAVASPRAE
-633 VVIEPRGAA
+633 VVIEPRGTAET
-642 NAIDLDGSETK
+642 IDLDGSETK
-653 HLESPDAL
+653 HLESLDGL
-661 APVDNRTFF
+661 AHIDNRTFF

-705 ETNAKWVTEVESSDH
+705 KDKGEWVTVVESNDH
-720 ADNQNPAFEILNVI
+720 LDNQNPDFKILKVI
-734 DESAT
+734 DDESAT
-739 CRHFV
+739 RRHFV

-757 MVETQRDLS
+757 MVETQRDLK
-766 FEGIGIPDID
+766 FDGVPVID
-776 FNTFGGYPAECQMP
+776 YNTFGGYPAECQMP
-790 TLSFDKADLS
+790 TLSFDKADLY

-807 DGKQSYVMYVN
+807 GGKQSYVMYVN

-827 VPGRPVFSQWRTYN
+827 VPGQPVFSQWRTYN

-870 EAYENWLGNY
+870 EAYENWLGSY
-880 DNELIA
+880 DNELIS

-895 DIIAQL
+895 DILAQK
-901 NEGVTDVNGEYV
+901 NEDVTEVKVNYV
-913 LRAYF
+913 LRAYL
-918 PSVPA
+918 PSAPA
-923 ILAKLMK
+923 ILADRQSMN
-930 AKAAEAPENTSYVVL
+930 AKAAEARANGPYVVL
-945 EAKKPFNA
+945 EATKDVSA
-953 VRNELTTVIETITT
+953 VRSALTTGIATITA
-967 DTDAPAEYYNLRGQR
+967 DADAPAVYYNLRGQR
-982 VVVPAA
+982 VAAPVA
-988 GELYIVRRGSQV
+988 GELYIVRRGTQL

>member
-1 MLLVSFKSTVLKTF
+1 
-15 FRFRKRTFRSLNLFF
+15 

-41 ILFAAS
+41 ILFTAFS
-47 CCTLSA
+47 CTIYA
-53 QESETQAWEQNR
+53 QESAAQNWEENEH
-65 NITGLTKIELG
+65 ITKLKKIELG
-76 KWTVPDTVVNQW
+76 QWTVPDTVKIKW
-88 RDKDGNTTFHNY
+88 TDKYGKWELHNY
-100 PSCYLLDLKEESD
+100 PSCYLLDLEEGS

-162 GGPVGVDYMFGSGG
+162 GGPVDVDYMFGSGG

-186 PADSKIDETTLSIA
+186 PADSEYDKTTLSVA
-200 QALANNKIPTFCIA
+200 QTLADDKIPTFCIA
-214 DQMRTSIYMDR
+214 DQMRTSIHMDR

-273 FGDDYTAEPTDDFPA
+273 FGPDYTDEPTDYFPE

-298 YNDYGWNGVASEG
+298 YNQYEWNGVASEG
-311 EPYSIKFAY
+311 VKPYSIKFAY

-335 MNIPKHKEKYDTYG
+335 LKVPKHKEKYDTYG

-364 SDKGSLENVQFL
+364 SDQGTLENVQFL
-376 TWEDYVQPDKDNKVG
+376 TWEDFVQPDKDNKVG

-405 NNPLFDVISESTIQ
+405 NNPLFDVISESTIK

-440 KNAYRYKFILTNGDE
+440 GNAYRYKFNLTNGDE
-455 NGENKVY
+455 NGEKKVY
-462 SRGLQPVTFTQDNAD
+462 SRGLQPVTFTQDNAV

-482 FNPSY
+482 FNPAY

-498 SEVGEVVKYVVIK
+498 SEVGEVVKFVVIK
-511 KSATLPDGALPK
+511 KTARLPK
-523 VGDLNNAAL
+523 EWNRLPIVDDLNKPEL
-532 VYRIEYAM
+532 IYSIQYAM
-540 TDTYDETSVPEN
+540 TDTYDETMVPET
-552 WDGTWYID
+552 WDGKWYID
-560 GEQKS
+560 GQEEDC
-565 YFEHRRGEEND
+565 FEHPRGNEID
-576 KTALPLEKMT
+576 KTALPLEKMI

-596 NSEGRY
+596 NPEGKY

-622 GESAVASPRAK
+622 NESAVASPRAE
-633 VVIEPRGAA
+633 VVIEPRGTAE
-642 NAIDLDGSETK
+642 AIDLDGSETK
-653 HLESPDAL
+653 HLESLDGL
-661 APVDNRTFF
+661 SSIDNRTFF
-670 TLTYNPQTELY
+670 TLTYNPQTKLY

-694 EGKRFCKIRYD
+694 EGKRFCKIKYD
-705 ETNAKWVTEVESSDH
+705 KDKSQWVTEVESNDH
-720 ADNQNPAFEILNVI
+720 ADNQNPDFKILKVI
-734 DESAT
+734 DDESAT
-739 CRHFV
+739 CRHIV

-757 MVETQRDLS
+757 MVETQRDLKFDGVS
-766 FEGIGIPDID
+766 VID

-827 VPGRPVFSQWRTYN
+827 VPSRPVFSQWRTYN
-841 NPAYPWDNKESAYL
+841 NPAYPWDNIESAYH

-870 EAYENWLGNY
+870 EAYENWLGSY
-880 DNELIA
+880 DNELIS

-895 DIIAQL
+895 DILAQQ

-913 LRAYF
+913 VRAYF
-918 PSVPA
+918 PSAPA
-923 ILAKLMK
+923 ILAMPMK

-953 VRNELTTVIETITT
+953 VRNELTTVIETITADA
-967 DTDAPAEYYNLRGQR
+967 DTPAVYYNLRGQR
-982 VVVPAA
+982 VAAPVA
-988 GELYIVRRGSQV
+988 GELYIVRRGTQV

>member
-1 MLLVSFKSTVLKTF
+1 
-15 FRFRKRTFRSLNLFF
+15 

-41 ILFAAS
+41 ILFTAFS
-47 CCTLSA
+47 CTIYA
-53 QESETQAWEQNR
+53 QESAAQRWEQNDH
-65 NITGLTKIELG
+65 ITKLKKIELG
-76 KWTVPDTVVNQW
+76 QWTVPDTVKIKW
-88 RDKDGNTTFHNY
+88 TDKYGKWEIHNY
-100 PSCYLLDLKEESD
+100 PSCYLLDLKEGS

-132 DGLLKDAH
+132 DGLLKDAN

-162 GGPVGVDYMFGSGG
+162 GGPVDVDYMFGSGG

-186 PADSKIDETTLSIA
+186 PADSEYDKTTLSVA
-200 QALANNKIPTFCIA
+200 QTLADNKIPTFCIA
-214 DQMRTSIYMDR
+214 DQMRTSIHMDR

-233 TKIDGKVGNS
+233 TKINGQVGNS

-273 FGDDYTAEPTDDFPA
+273 FGPDYTGEPTDEFPA

-298 YNDYGWNGVASEG
+298 YNQYGWNGVASEG
-311 EPYSIKFAY
+311 DKPYSIKFAY

-329 QGKWDY
+329 QGEWDFV
-335 MNIPKHKEKYDTYG
+335 NNTTHKKRYDTYG

-364 SDKGSLENVQFL
+364 SDQGTLQNVHFL
-376 TWEDYVQPDKDNKVG
+376 TWEDFVQPDDTGKVG

-405 NNPLFDVISESTIQ
+405 NNPLFDVISESTIK

-440 KNAYRYKFILTNGDE
+440 GNAYRYKFILTNGDE

-462 SRGLQPVTFTQDNAD
+462 SRGLQPVTFTKDNAL

-482 FNPSY
+482 FNPAY

-498 SEVGEVVKYVVIK
+498 SEVGEVVKFVVIK
-511 KSATLPDGALPK
+511 KTARLPEEWNRLPK
-523 VGDLNNAAL
+523 VEDLNKPDL
-532 VYRIEYAM
+532 IYRIEYAM
-540 TDTYDETSVPEN
+540 TDTYDETKVPEN
-552 WDGTWYID
+552 WDGTWFID
-560 GEQKS
+560 GQQKS
-565 YFEHRRGEEND
+565 YFEYRRGEEID

-586 SLYHDAVETL
+586 SLYLDAVETL
-596 NSEGRY
+596 NPEGKY

-622 GESAVASPRAK
+622 NESAVVSPRAE
-633 VVIEPRGAA
+633 VVIEPRGTAE
-642 NAIDLDGSETK
+642 AIDLDGSETK
-653 HLESPDAL
+653 HLELLDGL
-661 APVDNRTFF
+661 ASIDNRTFF

-694 EGKRFCKIRYD
+694 EGKRFCKIKYD
-705 ETNAKWVTEVESSDH
+705 KDKSQWVTEVESNDH
-720 ADNQNPAFEILNVI
+720 ADNQNPDFKILDVI
-734 DESAT
+734 DESDT
-739 CRHFV
+739 RRHFV

-757 MVETQRDLS
+757 MVETQRDLK
-766 FEGIGIPDID
+766 FDGVPVID
-776 FNTFGGYPAECQMP
+776 YNTFGGYPAECQMP
-790 TLSFDKADLS
+790 TLSFDKADLY

-807 DGKQSYVMYVN
+807 GGKQSYVMYVN

-827 VPGRPVFSQWRTYN
+827 VPGQPVFSQWRTYN

-855 NILYDNQAATGTIPA
+855 NILYQNQAATGTIPA
-870 EAYENWLGNY
+870 EAYENWLGSY
-880 DNELIA
+880 DNELIS

-895 DIIAQL
+895 DILAQQ

-913 LRAYF
+913 VRAYF

-923 ILAKLMK
+923 ILAMPMK
-930 AKAAEAPENTSYVVL
+930 AKAAEAPVNISYVVL

-967 DTDAPAEYYNLRGQR
+967 DTDAPAVYYNLRGQR
-982 VVVPAA
+982 VAVPVA
-988 GELYIVRRGSQV
+988 GELYIVRRGTQI

>member
-1 MLLVSFKSTVLKTF
+1 
-15 FRFRKRTFRSLNLFF
+15 

-41 ILFAAS
+41 ILFTAFS
-47 CCTLSA
+47 CTIYA
-53 QESETQAWEQNR
+53 QESVAQGWEQNEH
-65 NITGLTKIELG
+65 ITKLKKIELG
-76 KWTVPDTVVNQW
+76 QWTVPDTVEIKW
-88 RDKDGNTTFHNY
+88 KDKYGKWEFHNY
-100 PSCYLLDLKEESD
+100 PSCYLLDLKEENG

-132 DGLLKDAH
+132 EGLLKDHH

-162 GGPVGVDYMFGSGG
+162 GGPVDVDYMFGSGG

-186 PADSKIDETTLSIA
+186 PADSEYDKTTLSVA
-200 QALANNKIPTFCIA
+200 QTLADNKIPTFCIA
-214 DQMRTSIYMDR
+214 DQMRTSIHMDR

-233 TKIDGKVGNS
+233 TKINGQVGNS
-243 DLGDKLKD
+243 ALGDKLQN

-273 FGDDYTAEPTDDFPA
+273 FGPDYTGKPTDDFPE

-298 YNDYGWNGVASEG
+298 YNQDGWNGVASEG
-311 EPYSIKFAY
+311 VKPYSIKFAY
-320 RQLNREFGS
+320 RQLNREFGL

-335 MNIPKHKEKYDTYG
+335 KNIPAHKKKYDTYG

-364 SDKGSLENVQFL
+364 SDKGTLENVQFL
-376 TWEDYVQPDKDNKVG
+376 TWEDFVQPDAEGKVG

-405 NNPLFDVISESTIQ
+405 NNPLFDVISESTIK
-419 LQAIQEAKDYQDQF
+419 LQTIQEAKDYQDEF
-433 FGSKGAL
+433 FGSKGAW
-440 KNAYRYKFILTNGDE
+440 KNAYRYKFILTNGEKD
-455 NGENKVY
+455 GTKKVY
-462 SRGLQPVTFTQDNAD
+462 SRGLQPVTFTQDKD

-498 SEVGEVVKYVVIK
+498 SEVGEVVKFVVIK
-511 KSATLPDGALPK
+511 KTASLPKEWNRLPK
-523 VGDLNNAAL
+523 VEDLNKPDL
-532 VYRIEYAM
+532 IYRIEYAM
-540 TDTYDETSVPEN
+540 TDTYDETKVPET
-552 WDGTWYID
+552 WDGKWYIGGQEKEKD
-560 GEQKS
+560 

-596 NSEGRY
+596 NPEGDY

-622 GESAVASPRAK
+622 NESAVASPRAK
-633 VVIEPRGAA
+633 VVIEPRGTAE
-642 NAIDLDGSETK
+642 AIDLDGSETK
-653 HLESPDAL
+653 HLESLDGL
-661 APVDNRTFF
+661 APIDNRTFF

-694 EGKRFCKIRYD
+694 EGKRFCKIRKD
-705 ETNAKWVTEVESSDH
+705 ETDQWVTEVESNNH
-720 ADNQNPAFEILNVI
+720 ADNQNPDFKILRVI
-734 DESAT
+734 DDESAT
-739 CRHFV
+739 RRDFV

-757 MVETQRDLS
+757 MVETQRDMS
-766 FEGIGIPDID
+766 FEDIGFPDID

-827 VPGRPVFSQWRTYN
+827 VPGQPVFSQWRSYN
-841 NPAYPWDNKESAYL
+841 NPAYPWDNKQSAYL
-855 NILYDNQAATGTIPA
+855 NILYQNQAATGTIPA
-870 EAYENWLGNY
+870 EAYESWLGSY
-880 DNELIA
+880 DNELIS

-895 DIIAQL
+895 DILAQQ
-901 NEGVTDVNGEYV
+901 NEDVTDVNGEYV
-913 LRAYF
+913 VRAYF
-918 PSVPA
+918 PSAPA
-923 ILAKLMK
+923 ILAMLMK
-930 AKAAEAPENTSYVVL
+930 AKAAEAPVNTSYVVL

-967 DTDAPAEYYNLRGQR
+967 DTDAPAVYYNLRGQR
-982 VVVPAA
+982 VAVPAA
-988 GELYIVRRGSQV
+988 GELYIVRRGTQI

>member
-1 MLLVSFKSTVLKTF
+1 
-15 FRFRKRTFRSLNLFF
+15 

-41 ILFAAS
+41 ILFTAFS
-47 CCTLSA
+47 CTIYA
-53 QESETQAWEQNR
+53 QESAAQGWEQNEH
-65 NITGLTKIELG
+65 ITKLKKIELG
-76 KWTVPDTVVNQW
+76 QWTVPDTVKIKW
-88 RDKDGNTTFHNY
+88 TDKYDEWKFHNY
-100 PSCYLLDLKEESD
+100 PSCYLLDLKEENG

-132 DGLLKDAH
+132 DGLLKDGH

-162 GGPVGVDYMFGSGG
+162 GGPVDVDYMIGSGG

-186 PADSKIDETTLSIA
+186 PADSKYDETTLSVA
-200 QALANNKIPTFCIA
+200 QTLADNKIPTFCIA
-214 DQMRTSIYMDR
+214 DQMRTSVYMDR

-233 TKIDGKVGNS
+233 TKINEVVGNS
-243 DLGDKLKD
+243 ALGDKLNDPDKD
-251 ATDNYGGWGD
+251 GTYGGWGD

-273 FGDDYTAEPTDDFPA
+273 FGDDYTGEPTDVFPE

-298 YNDYGWNGVASEG
+298 YNQDGWNGVASEG
-311 EPYSIKFAY
+311 VKPYSIKFAY

-329 QGKWDY
+329 QGKWDFEH
-335 MNIPKHKEKYDTYG
+335 IPAHEKKYDTYG

-364 SDKGSLENVQFL
+364 SEQGTLQNVQFL
-376 TWEDYVQPDKDNKVG
+376 TWEDFVQPDDTGKVG

-405 NNPLFDVISESTIQ
+405 KNPLFDVISESTIK
-419 LQAIQEAKDYQDQF
+419 LQTIQEAKDYQDEF

-440 KNAYRYKFILTNGDE
+440 GNAYRYKFNLTNGDE

-462 SRGLQPVTFTQDNAD
+462 SRGLQPVTFTQDNAA

-482 FNPSY
+482 FNPAY

-498 SEVGEVVKYVVIK
+498 SEVGEVVKFVVIK
-511 KSATLPDGALPK
+511 KTASLPK
-523 VGDLNNAAL
+523 EWKRAPIVEDLNNPDL
-532 VYRIEYAM
+532 IYSIQYAM
-540 TDTYDETSVPEN
+540 TDTYDETKVPET
-552 WDGTWYID
+552 WDGKWYID
-560 GEQKS
+560 GQQKDC
-565 YFEHRRGEEND
+565 FEHRRGNEID

-596 NSEGRY
+596 NPEGKY

-622 GESAVASPRAK
+622 NESAVASPRAE
-633 VVIEPRGAA
+633 VVIEPRGTAET
-642 NAIDLDGSETK
+642 IDLDGIETK
-653 HLESPDAL
+653 HLESLDEL
-661 APVDNRTFF
+661 APIDNRTFF

-694 EGKRFCKIRYD
+694 EGTRFCKIRYD
-705 ETNAKWVTEVESSDH
+705 KDKSQWVTEDENSGH
-720 ADNQNPAFEILNVI
+720 ADNQNPDFKILDVI
-734 DESAT
+734 DESDT
-739 CRHFV
+739 RRHFV

-757 MVETQRDLS
+757 MVETERDLKFDGVS
-766 FEGIGIPDID
+766 VID
-776 FNTFGGYPAECQMP
+776 YNTFGGYPAKCQMP
-790 TLSFDKADLS
+790 TLSFDKADLY

-807 DGKQSYVMYVN
+807 GGKQSYVMYVN

-827 VPGRPVFSQWRTYN
+827 VPGQPVFSQWRTYN
-841 NPAYPWDNKESAYL
+841 NPAYTWDNKESAYL

-870 EAYENWLGNY
+870 EAYENWLGSY
-880 DNELIA
+880 DNELIS

-895 DIIAQL
+895 DILAQL

-913 LRAYF
+913 VRAYF
-918 PSVPA
+918 PSTPA
-923 ILAKLMK
+923 ILPKLMK
-930 AKAAEAPENTSYVVL
+930 AKAAEAPVNTSYVVL

-953 VRNELTTVIETITT
+953 VRNELTTVIETITA
-967 DTDAPAEYYNLRGQR
+967 DTDAPAVYYNLRGQR
-982 VVVPAA
+982 VAVPAA
-988 GELYIVRRGSQV
+988 GELYIVRRGTQV

>member
-1 MLLVSFKSTVLKTF
+1 
-15 FRFRKRTFRSLNLFF
+15 

-41 ILFAAS
+41 ILFTAFS
-47 CCTLSA
+47 CTIYA
-53 QESETQAWEQNR
+53 QESAAQGWEQNEH
-65 NITGLTKIELG
+65 ITKLKKIELG
-76 KWTVPDTVVNQW
+76 QWTVPDTVKIKW
-88 RDKDGNTTFHNY
+88 TDKYGKWEIHNY
-100 PSCYLLDLKEESD
+100 PSCYLLDLKEGS

-132 DGLLKDAH
+132 DGLLKDGH

-162 GGPVGVDYMFGSGG
+162 GGPVDVDYMFGSGG

-186 PADSKIDETTLSIA
+186 PADSEYDKTTLSVA
-200 QALANNKIPTFCIA
+200 QTLADDKIPTFCIA
-214 DQMRTSIYMDR
+214 DQMRTSIHMDR

-233 TKIDGKVGNS
+233 TKINGQVGNS
-243 DLGDKLKD
+243 ALGDNLKN
-251 ATDNYGGWGD
+251 ATNNYGGWGD

-273 FGDDYTAEPTDDFPA
+273 FGPDYTDEPTDVFPE

-298 YNDYGWNGVASEG
+298 YNQDGWNGVASEG
-311 EPYSIKFAY
+311 VKPYSIKFAY

-335 MNIPKHKEKYDTYG
+335 LKVPEHKVKYDTYG

-364 SDKGSLENVQFL
+364 SDQGTLENVQFL
-376 TWEDYVQPDKDNKVG
+376 TWEDFVQPDGTGKVG

-405 NNPLFDVISESTIQ
+405 NNPLFDVISESTIK

-433 FGSKGAL
+433 FGNKGAL
-440 KNAYRYKFILTNGDE
+440 GNAYRYKFNLTNGDE

-462 SRGLQPVTFTQDNAD
+462 SRGLQPVTFTQDNAE

-482 FNPSY
+482 FNPAY

-498 SEVGEVVKYVVIK
+498 SEVGEVVKFVVIK
-511 KSATLPDGALPK
+511 KEAKLPEEWKRAPI
-523 VGDLNNAAL
+523 VGDLNNPDL
-532 VYRIEYAM
+532 IYSIQYAM
-540 TDTYDETSVPEN
+540 TDTYDETKVPGT
-552 WDGTWYID
+552 WDGKWYID
-560 GEQKS
+560 GQEKDC
-565 YFEHRRGEEND
+565 FEHRRGNEID
-576 KTALPLEKMT
+576 KTALPLEKMI
-586 SLYHDAVETL
+586 SLHHDAVETL
-596 NSEGRY
+596 NPEGKY

-622 GESAVASPRAK
+622 NESAVASPRAE
-633 VVIEPRGAA
+633 VVIEPRGTAET
-642 NAIDLDGSETK
+642 IDLDGSETK
-653 HLESPDAL
+653 HLESLAGL
-661 APVDNRTFF
+661 APIDNRTFF

-681 GKEHISALFIVNE
+681 EKEHISALFIVNE

-705 ETNAKWVTEVESSDH
+705 ETKSQWVTEVETPGH
-720 ADNQNPAFEILNVI
+720 TDNQDPDFKILKVI
-734 DESAT
+734 DESDT
-739 CRHFV
+739 GRRHFV

-757 MVETQRDLS
+757 MVETQRDLKFDGVS
-766 FEGIGIPDID
+766 VID

-807 DGKQSYVMYVN
+807 GGKQSYVMYVN

-827 VPGRPVFSQWRTYN
+827 VPGQPVFSQWRTYN

-870 EAYENWLGNY
+870 EAYENWLGSY
-880 DNELIA
+880 DNELIS

-895 DIIAQL
+895 DILAQK
-901 NEGVTDVNGEYV
+901 NEDVTEVKVNYV
-913 LRAYF
+913 LRAYL
-918 PSVPA
+918 PSAPA
-923 ILAKLMK
+923 ILADRQSMN
-930 AKAAEAPENTSYVVL
+930 AKAAEARANGPYVVL
-945 EAKKPFNA
+945 EATKDVSA
-953 VRNELTTVIETITT
+953 VRSALTTGIATITV
-967 DTDAPAEYYNLRGQR
+967 DADAPAVYYNLRGQR
-982 VVVPAA
+982 VAAPVA
-988 GELYIVRRGSQV
+988 GELYIVRRGTQV

>member
-1 MLLVSFKSTVLKTF
+1 
-15 FRFRKRTFRSLNLFF
+15 

-41 ILFAAS
+41 ILFTAFS
-47 CCTLSA
+47 CTIYA
-53 QESETQAWEQNR
+53 QESAAQGWEQNEH
-65 NITGLTKIELG
+65 ITKLKKIELG
-76 KWTVPDTVVNQW
+76 QWTVPDTVKIKW
-88 RDKDGNTTFHNY
+88 TDKYGEWKFHNY
-100 PSCYLLDLKEESD
+100 PSCYLLDLKEGS

-162 GGPVGVDYMFGSGG
+162 GEPVEVDYMFGSGG

-186 PADSKIDETTLSIA
+186 PADSEYDKTTLSVA
-200 QALANNKIPTFCIA
+200 QTLADNKIPTFCIA
-214 DQMRTSIYMDR
+214 DQMRTSIHMDR

-251 ATDNYGGWGD
+251 PGNDGTYGGWGD

-273 FGDDYTAEPTDDFPA
+273 FGDDYTGEPTDVFPE

-298 YNDYGWNGVASEG
+298 YNQYGWNGVASEG
-311 EPYSIKFAY
+311 VKPYSIKFAY
-320 RQLNREFGS
+320 RQLNREFGL
-329 QGKWDY
+329 QGKWDFEH
-335 MNIPKHKEKYDTYG
+335 IPAHKTKYDTYG

-364 SDKGSLENVQFL
+364 SEQGILQNVQFL
-376 TWEDYVQPDKDNKVG
+376 TWEDFVQPDETGKVG

-405 NNPLFDVISESTIQ
+405 NNPLFDVISESTIK
-419 LQAIQEAKDYQDQF
+419 LQAIQEAKDYQDQII
-433 FGSKGAL
+433 GDNKGAW
-440 KNAYRYKFILTNGDE
+440 KNAYRYKFNLTNGEED
-455 NGENKVY
+455 GTKKVY
-462 SRGLQPVTFTQDNAD
+462 SRGLQPVTFTQDNAE

-482 FNPSY
+482 FNPAY

-498 SEVGEVVKYVVIK
+498 SEVGEVVKFVVIK
-511 KSATLPDGALPK
+511 KEAKLPK
-523 VGDLNNAAL
+523 EWKRAPIVGDLNNPDL
-532 VYRIEYAM
+532 IYSIQYAM
-540 TDTYDETSVPEN
+540 TDTYDETKVPEK
-552 WDGTWYID
+552 WEGKWYID
-560 GEQKS
+560 GQDKDC
-565 YFEHRRGEEND
+565 FEHRRGNEID

-596 NSEGRY
+596 NPEGKY

-622 GESAVASPRAK
+622 NESAVASPRAE
-633 VVIEPRGAA
+633 VVIEPRGTAET
-642 NAIDLDGSETK
+642 IDLDGIETK
-653 HLESPDAL
+653 HLESLDGL
-661 APVDNRTFF
+661 APIDNRTFF

-681 GKEHISALFIVNE
+681 EKEHITALFIVNE

-705 ETNAKWVTEVESSDH
+705 EDKGEWVTVVENSGH
-720 ADNQNPAFEILNVI
+720 ADNQNPDFKILKVI
-734 DESAT
+734 DDESAT
-739 CRHFV
+739 RRHFV

-757 MVETQRDLS
+757 MVETQRDLKFDGVS
-766 FEGIGIPDID
+766 VID

-841 NPAYPWDNKESAYL
+841 NPAYPWDNIESAYH

-870 EAYENWLGNY
+870 EAYENWLGSY
-880 DNELIA
+880 DNELIS
-886 TGDGSWKNH
+886 TGDGTWTNH
-895 DIIAQL
+895 DVLAQK
-901 NEGVTDVNGEYV
+901 NDDVTDVNVNYV
-913 LRAYF
+913 LRAYL
-918 PSVPA
+918 PSAPA
-923 ILAKLMK
+923 ILADRQSMN
-930 AKAAEAPENTSYVVL
+930 AKAAEARANGPYVVL
-945 EAKKPFNA
+945 EATKDVSA
-953 VRNELTTVIETITT
+953 VRSALTTGIATITA
-967 DTDAPAEYYNLRGQR
+967 DADAPAVYYNLRGQR
-982 VVVPAA
+982 VAAPVA
-988 GELYIVRRGSQV
+988 GELYIVRRGTQV

>member
-1 MLLVSFKSTVLKTF
+1 
-15 FRFRKRTFRSLNLFF
+15 
-30 MRIKHK
+30 MRIKHR

-47 CCTLSA
+47 CCTLYA
-53 QESETQAWEQNR
+53 QESVAQTWEQNSY
-65 NITGLTKIELG
+65 ITGLKKIELG
-76 KWTVPDTVVNQW
+76 QWTVPDTVKNKW
-88 RDKDGNTTFHNY
+88 TDKYGEWEIHNY
-100 PSCYLLDLKEESD
+100 PSCYLLDLKEGS

-162 GGPVGVDYMFGSGG
+162 GGPVDVDYMFGSGG

-200 QALANNKIPTFCIA
+200 QALADNKIPTFCIA
-214 DQMRTSIYMDR
+214 DQMRTSIHMDR

-233 TKIDGKVGNS
+233 TKINEVVGNS
-243 DLGDKLKD
+243 ALGDKLKD

-273 FGDDYTAEPTDDFPA
+273 FDDDYTGKPTDEFPA

-298 YNDYGWNGVASEG
+298 YNRYGWNGVADEEGG

-335 MNIPKHKEKYDTYG
+335 LKVPKHKEKYDTYG

-364 SDKGSLENVQFL
+364 SDQGTLENVQFL
-376 TWEDYVQPDKDNKVG
+376 TWEDFVQPDEHNNVG

-405 NNPLFDVISESTIQ
+405 KNPLFDVISESTIK

-440 KNAYRYKFILTNGDE
+440 GNAYRYKFNLTNGDE

-462 SRGLQPVTFTQDNAD
+462 SRGLQPVTFTQDNAE

-482 FNPSY
+482 FNPAY

-498 SEVGEVVKYVVIK
+498 SEVGEVVKFVVIK
-511 KSATLPDGALPK
+511 KTASLPK
-523 VGDLNNAAL
+523 EWKRAPIVEDLNNPDL
-532 VYRIEYAM
+532 IYSIQYAM
-540 TDTYDETSVPEN
+540 TDTYDETKVPET
-552 WDGTWYID
+552 WDGKWYID
-560 GEQKS
+560 GQQKDC
-565 YFEHRRGEEND
+565 FEHRRGNEID
-576 KTALPLEKMT
+576 KTPLPLEKMT

-596 NSEGRY
+596 NPEGKY

-622 GESAVASPRAK
+622 NESAVASPRAE
-633 VVIEPRGAA
+633 VVIEPRGTAET
-642 NAIDLDGSETK
+642 IDLDGIKAK
-653 HLESPDAL
+653 HLESLDEL
-661 APVDNRTFF
+661 APIDNRTFF

-694 EGKRFCKIRYD
+694 EGKRFCKIKYD
-705 ETNAKWVTEVESSDH
+705 ETKGEWVTVVESNDH
-720 ADNQNPAFEILNVI
+720 ADNQNPDFKILDVI
-734 DESAT
+734 DESDT
-739 CRHFV
+739 RRHFV

-757 MVETQRDLS
+757 MVETQRDLK
-766 FEGIGIPDID
+766 FDGVPVID
-776 FNTFGGYPAECQMP
+776 YNTFGGYPAECQMP
-790 TLSFDKADLS
+790 TLSFDKADLY
-800 KNGVCEH
+800 KNGVH
-807 DGKQSYVMYVN
+807 ANGDGNYTYILAAE
-818 TEWSLKGAS
+818 TGWALTDAS
-827 VPGRPVFSQWRTYN
+827 VPDQTLFSQWRSYNSPTYLWKN
-841 NPAYPWDNKESAYL
+841 NESAYL
-855 NILYDNQAATGTIPA
+855 NILHGNEAATGTILA
-870 EAYENWLGNY
+870 ENYLAWLK
-880 DNELIA
+880 ESF
-886 TGDGSWKNH
+886 GDGKNLLIDNGDGTWTNH
-895 DIIAQL
+895 DVLAQK
-901 NEGVTDVNGEYV
+901 NEDVTDVNVNYV
-913 LRAYF
+913 LRAYL
-918 PSVPA
+918 PSAPA
-923 ILAKLMK
+923 ILADRQSMN
-930 AKAAEAPENTSYVVL
+930 AKAAEARANGPYVVL
-945 EAKKPFNA
+945 EATKDVSA
-953 VRNELTTVIETITT
+953 VRSALTTGIATITA
-967 DTDAPAEYYNLRGQR
+967 DADAPAVYYNLRGQR
-982 VVVPAA
+982 VAAPVA
-988 GELYIVRRGSQV
+988 GELYIVRRGTQV

>member
-1 MLLVSFKSTVLKTF
+1 
-15 FRFRKRTFRSLNLFF
+15 

-41 ILFAAS
+41 ILFTAFS
-47 CCTLSA
+47 CTIYA
-53 QESETQAWEQNR
+53 QESAAQRWEQNEH
-65 NITGLTKIELG
+65 ITKLKKIELG
-76 KWTVPDTVVNQW
+76 QWTVPDTVKIKW
-88 RDKDGNTTFHNY
+88 TDKYGKWEIHNY
-100 PSCYLLDLKEESD
+100 PSCYLLDLKEGS

-132 DGLLKDAH
+132 DGLLKDAN

-162 GGPVGVDYMFGSGG
+162 GGPVDVDYMFGSGG

-186 PADSKIDETTLSIA
+186 PADSEYDKTTLSVA
-200 QALANNKIPTFCIA
+200 QTLADNKIPTFCIA
-214 DQMRTSIYMDR
+214 DQMRTSIHMDR

-233 TKIDGKVGNS
+233 TKINGQVGNS

-273 FGDDYTAEPTDDFPA
+273 FGPDYTGEPTDEFPA

-298 YNDYGWNGVASEG
+298 YNQYGWNGVASEG
-311 EPYSIKFAY
+311 DKPYSIKFAY

-329 QGKWDY
+329 QGEWDFV
-335 MNIPKHKEKYDTYG
+335 NNTTHKKRYDTYG

-364 SDKGSLENVQFL
+364 SEQGTLQNVHFL
-376 TWEDYVQPDKDNKVG
+376 TWEDFVQPDDTGKVG

-405 NNPLFDVISESTIQ
+405 NNPLFDVISESTIK

-440 KNAYRYKFILTNGDE
+440 GNAYRYKFILTNGDE

-462 SRGLQPVTFTQDNAD
+462 SRGLQPVTFTKDNAL

-482 FNPSY
+482 FNPAY

-498 SEVGEVVKYVVIK
+498 SEIGEVVKFVVIK
-511 KSATLPDGALPK
+511 KTARLPEEWNRLPK
-523 VGDLNNAAL
+523 VEDLNKPDL
-532 VYRIEYAM
+532 IYRIEYAM
-540 TDTYDETSVPEN
+540 TDTYDETKVPEN
-552 WDGTWYID
+552 WDGTWFID
-560 GEQKS
+560 GQQKS
-565 YFEHRRGEEND
+565 YFEYRRGEEID

-586 SLYHDAVETL
+586 SLYLDAVETL
-596 NSEGRY
+596 NPEGKY

-622 GESAVASPRAK
+622 NESAVVSPRAE
-633 VVIEPRGAA
+633 VVIEPRGTAE
-642 NAIDLDGSETK
+642 AIDLDGSETK
-653 HLESPDAL
+653 HLESLDGL
-661 APVDNRTFF
+661 ASIDNRTFF

-694 EGKRFCKIRYD
+694 EGKRFCKIKYD
-705 ETNAKWVTEVESSDH
+705 KDKSQWVTEVESNDH
-720 ADNQNPAFEILNVI
+720 ADNQNPDFKILDVI
-734 DESAT
+734 DESDT
-739 CRHFV
+739 RRHFV

-757 MVETQRDLS
+757 MVETQRDLK
-766 FEGIGIPDID
+766 FDGVPVID
-776 FNTFGGYPAECQMP
+776 YNTFGGYPAECQMP
-790 TLSFDKADLS
+790 TLSFDKADLY

-807 DGKQSYVMYVN
+807 GGKQSYVMYVN

-827 VPGRPVFSQWRTYN
+827 VPGQPVFSQWRTYN

-855 NILYDNQAATGTIPA
+855 NILYQNQAATGTIPA
-870 EAYENWLGNY
+870 EAYENWLGSY
-880 DNELIA
+880 DNELIS

-895 DIIAQL
+895 DILAQQ

-913 LRAYF
+913 VRAYF
-918 PSVPA
+918 LSAPA
-923 ILAKLMK
+923 ILAKPMK
-930 AKAAEAPENTSYVVL
+930 AKAAEAPVNISYVVL

-967 DTDAPAEYYNLRGQR
+967 DTDAPAVYYNLRGQR
-982 VVVPAA
+982 VAVPVA
-988 GELYIVRRGSQV
+988 GELYIVRRGTQI

>member
-1 MLLVSFKSTVLKTF
+1 
-15 FRFRKRTFRSLNLFF
+15 

-41 ILFAAS
+41 ILFTAFS
-47 CCTLSA
+47 CTIYA
-53 QESETQAWEQNR
+53 QESAAQGWEQNEH
-65 NITGLTKIELG
+65 ITKLKKIELG
-76 KWTVPDTVVNQW
+76 QWTVPDTVKIKW
-88 RDKDGNTTFHNY
+88 TDKYGKWEIHNY
-100 PSCYLLDLKEESD
+100 PSCYLLDLKEGS

-132 DGLLKDAH
+132 DGLLKDAN

-162 GGPVGVDYMFGSGG
+162 GGPVDVDYMFGSGG

-186 PADSKIDETTLSIA
+186 PADSEYDKTTLSVA
-200 QALANNKIPTFCIA
+200 KTLADNKIPTFCIA
-214 DQMRTSIYMDR
+214 DQMRTSIHMDR

-233 TKIDGKVGNS
+233 TKINGQVGNS

-273 FGDDYTAEPTDDFPA
+273 FGPDYTGEPTDEFPA

-298 YNDYGWNGVASEG
+298 YNQYGWNGVASEG
-311 EPYSIKFAY
+311 DKPYSIKFAY

-329 QGKWDY
+329 QGEWDFV
-335 MNIPKHKEKYDTYG
+335 NNTTHKKRYDTYG

-364 SDKGSLENVQFL
+364 SEQGTLQNVHFL
-376 TWEDYVQPDKDNKVG
+376 TWEDFVQPDDTGKVG

-405 NNPLFDVISESTIQ
+405 NNPLFDVISESTIK

-440 KNAYRYKFILTNGDE
+440 GNAYRYKFILTNGDE

-462 SRGLQPVTFTQDNAD
+462 SRGLQPVTFTKDNAL

-482 FNPSY
+482 FNPAY

-498 SEVGEVVKYVVIK
+498 SEIGEVVKFVVIK
-511 KSATLPDGALPK
+511 KTAMLPEEWNRLPK
-523 VGDLNNAAL
+523 VEDLNKPDL
-532 VYRIEYAM
+532 IYRIEYAM
-540 TDTYDETSVPEN
+540 TDTYDETKVPEN
-552 WDGTWYID
+552 WDGTWFID
-560 GEQKS
+560 GQQKS
-565 YFEHRRGEEND
+565 YFEYRRGEEND

-596 NSEGRY
+596 NPEGKY

-622 GESAVASPRAK
+622 NESAVVSPRAE
-633 VVIEPRGAA
+633 VVIEPRGTAE
-642 NAIDLDGSETK
+642 AIDLDGSETK
-653 HLESPDAL
+653 HLESLDGL
-661 APVDNRTFF
+661 ASIDNRTFF

-694 EGKRFCKIRYD
+694 EGKRFCKIKYD
-705 ETNAKWVTEVESSDH
+705 ETKAQWVTEVESNDH
-720 ADNQNPAFEILNVI
+720 ADNQNPDFKILDVI
-734 DESAT
+734 DESDT
-739 CRHFV
+739 RRHFV

-757 MVETQRDLS
+757 MVETKRDLK
-766 FEGIGIPDID
+766 FDGVPVID
-776 FNTFGGYPAECQMP
+776 YNTFGGYPAECQMP
-790 TLSFDKADLS
+790 TLSFDKADLY

-807 DGKQSYVMYVN
+807 GGKQSYVMYVN

-827 VPGRPVFSQWRTYN
+827 VPGQPVFSQWRTYN

-855 NILYDNQAATGTIPA
+855 NILYQNQAATGTIPA
-870 EAYENWLGNY
+870 EAYENWLGSY
-880 DNELIA
+880 DNELIS

-895 DIIAQL
+895 DILAQQ
-901 NEGVTDVNGEYV
+901 NEGITDVNGEYV
-913 LRAYF
+913 VRAYF
-918 PSVPA
+918 PSAPA
-923 ILAKLMK
+923 ILAKPMK
-930 AKAAEAPENTSYVVL
+930 AKAAEAPVNTSYVVL

-967 DTDAPAEYYNLRGQR
+967 DTDAPAVYYNLRGQR
-982 VVVPAA
+982 VAVPVA
-988 GELYIVRRGSQV
+988 GELYIVRRGTQI

>member
-1 MLLVSFKSTVLKTF
+1 
-15 FRFRKRTFRSLNLFF
+15 

-41 ILFAAS
+41 ILFTAFS
-47 CCTLSA
+47 CTIYA
-53 QESETQAWEQNR
+53 QESAAQGWEQNEH
-65 NITGLTKIELG
+65 ITGLTKIELG
-76 KWTVPDTVVNQW
+76 QWTVPDTVKNKW
-88 RDKDGNTTFHNY
+88 TDESGEWKIHNY
-100 PSCYLLDLKEESD
+100 PSCYLLDLKEENG

-132 DGLLKDAH
+132 DGLLKEAH

-162 GGPVGVDYMFGSGG
+162 GGPVDVDYMFGSGG

-200 QALANNKIPTFCIA
+200 QALADNKIPTFCIA
-214 DQMRTSIYMDR
+214 DQMRTSIHMDR

-233 TKIDGKVGNS
+233 TKINEVVGNS
-243 DLGDKLKD
+243 ALGDKLKN

-261 NLITGKRFRLKY
+261 NLITGKRFRLKH
-273 FGDDYTAEPTDDFPA
+273 FGPDYTGEPTDEFPA

-298 YNDYGWNGVASEG
+298 YNRYGWNGVADEEGG

-335 MNIPKHKEKYDTYG
+335 LKVTKHKEKYDTYG

-364 SDKGSLENVQFL
+364 SDQGTLENVQFL
-376 TWEDYVQPDKDNKVG
+376 TWEDFVQPDKDNNVG

-405 NNPLFDVISESTIQ
+405 KNPLFDVISESTIK

-433 FGSKGAL
+433 DGSKGAL
-440 KNAYRYKFILTNGDE
+440 GNAYRYKFNLTNGDE

-462 SRGLQPVTFTQDNAD
+462 SRGLQPVTFTQDNAA

-482 FNPSY
+482 FNPAY

-498 SEVGEVVKYVVIK
+498 SEVGEVVKFVVIK
-511 KSATLPDGALPK
+511 KTASLPK
-523 VGDLNNAAL
+523 EWKRAPIVEDLNNPDL
-532 VYRIEYAM
+532 IYSIQYAM
-540 TDTYDETSVPEN
+540 TDTYDETKVPET
-552 WDGTWYID
+552 WDGKWYID
-560 GEQKS
+560 GQQKDC
-565 YFEHRRGEEND
+565 FEHRRGNEID
-576 KTALPLEKMT
+576 KTPLPLEKMT

-596 NSEGRY
+596 NPEGKY

-622 GESAVASPRAK
+622 NESAVASPRAE
-633 VVIEPRGAA
+633 VVIEPRGTAET
-642 NAIDLDGSETK
+642 IDLDGIETK
-653 HLESPDAL
+653 HLESLDEL
-661 APVDNRTFF
+661 APIDNRTFF

-705 ETNAKWVTEVESSDH
+705 ETKGEWVTVVESNDH
-720 ADNQNPAFEILNVI
+720 ADNQNPDFKILDVI
-734 DESAT
+734 DESDT
-739 CRHFV
+739 RRHFV

-757 MVETQRDLS
+757 MVETERDLKFDGVS
-766 FEGIGIPDID
+766 VID
-776 FNTFGGYPAECQMP
+776 YNTFGGYPAKCQMP

-807 DGKQSYVMYVN
+807 GGKQSYVMYVN

-870 EAYENWLGNY
+870 EAYENWLGSY
-880 DNELIA
+880 DNELIS

-895 DIIAQL
+895 DILAQL

-913 LRAYF
+913 VRAYF
-918 PSVPA
+918 PSTPA
-923 ILAKLMK
+923 ILPKLMK
-930 AKAAEAPENTSYVVL
+930 AKAAEVPENTSYVVL

-953 VRNELTTVIETITT
+953 VRNELTTVIETITV
-967 DTDAPAEYYNLRGQR
+967 DADAPAVYYNLRGQR
-982 VVVPAA
+982 VAAPVA
-988 GELYIVRRGSQV
+988 GELYIVRRGTQV

>member
-1 MLLVSFKSTVLKTF
+1 
-15 FRFRKRTFRSLNLFF
+15 

-41 ILFAAS
+41 ILFTAFS
-47 CCTLSA
+47 CTIYA
-53 QESETQAWEQNR
+53 QESAAQGWEQNEH
-65 NITGLTKIELG
+65 ITKLKKIELG
-76 KWTVPDTVVNQW
+76 QWTVPDTVKIKW
-88 RDKDGNTTFHNY
+88 TDKYGKWEIHNY
-100 PSCYLLDLKEESD
+100 PSCYLLDLKEGS

-132 DGLLKDAH
+132 DGLLKDAN

-162 GGPVGVDYMFGSGG
+162 GGPVDVDYMFGSGG

-186 PADSKIDETTLSIA
+186 PADSEYDKTTLSVA
-200 QALANNKIPTFCIA
+200 QTLADNKIPTFCIA
-214 DQMRTSIYMDR
+214 DQMRTSIHMDR

-233 TKIDGKVGNS
+233 TKINEVVGNS
-243 DLGDKLKD
+243 ALGDKLKD
-251 ATDNYGGWGD
+251 DTDNYGGWGD

-273 FGDDYTAEPTDDFPA
+273 FGPDYTGKPTDEFPA

-298 YNDYGWNGVASEG
+298 YNQYGWNGVASEG
-311 EPYSIKFAY
+311 VKPYSIKFAY

-329 QGKWDY
+329 QGEWDFEH
-335 MNIPKHKEKYDTYG
+335 NTTHKKRHDTYG

-364 SDKGSLENVQFL
+364 SEQGTLQNVQFL
-376 TWEDYVQPDKDNKVG
+376 TWEDFVQPDADGKVG

-405 NNPLFDVISESTIQ
+405 NNPLFDVISESTIK

-440 KNAYRYKFILTNGDE
+440 GNAYRYKFILTNGDE

-462 SRGLQPVTFTQDNAD
+462 SRGLQPVTFTKDNAE

-482 FNPSY
+482 FNPAY

-498 SEVGEVVKYVVIK
+498 SEVGEVVKFVVIK
-511 KSATLPDGALPK
+511 KTARLPEQWNRLPK
-523 VGDLNNAAL
+523 VEDLNKPDL
-532 VYRIEYAM
+532 IYRIEYAM
-540 TDTYDETSVPEN
+540 TDTYDETKVPEN
-552 WDGTWYID
+552 WDGTWFID
-560 GEQKS
+560 GQQKS
-565 YFEHRRGEEND
+565 YFEYRRGEEID

-586 SLYHDAVETL
+586 SLYLDAVETL
-596 NSEGRY
+596 NPEGKY

-622 GESAVASPRAK
+622 NESAVASPRAE
-633 VVIEPRGAA
+633 VVIEPRGTAE
-642 NAIDLDGSETK
+642 AIDLYGSETK
-653 HLESPDAL
+653 HLESLDGL
-661 APVDNRTFF
+661 ASIDNRTFF

-694 EGKRFCKIRYD
+694 EGKRFCKIKYD
-705 ETNAKWVTEVESSDH
+705 KDKSQWVTEVESKDH
-720 ADNQNPAFEILNVI
+720 ADNQNPDFKILDVI
-734 DESAT
+734 DESDT
-739 CRHFV
+739 RRHFV

-757 MVETQRDLS
+757 MVETQRDLK
-766 FEGIGIPDID
+766 FDGVPVID
-776 FNTFGGYPAECQMP
+776 YNTFGGYPAECQMP
-790 TLSFDKADLS
+790 TLSFDKAELS

-807 DGKQSYVMYVN
+807 DGNQSYVMYVN

-827 VPGRPVFSQWRTYN
+827 VPGQPVFSQWRTYN

-870 EAYENWLGNY
+870 EAYENWLGSY

-895 DIIAQL
+895 DILAQQ

-918 PSVPA
+918 PSAPA
-923 ILAKLMK
+923 ILAQRMPMN

-982 VVVPAA
+982 VAVPAA

>member
-1 MLLVSFKSTVLKTF
+1 
-15 FRFRKRTFRSLNLFF
+15 

-41 ILFAAS
+41 ILFTAFS
-47 CCTLSA
+47 CTIYA
-53 QESETQAWEQNR
+53 QESAAQGWEQNEH
-65 NITGLTKIELG
+65 ITKLKKIELG
-76 KWTVPDTVVNQW
+76 QWTVPDTVKIKW
-88 RDKDGNTTFHNY
+88 TDKYDEWKFHNY
-100 PSCYLLDLKEESD
+100 PSCYLLDLKEENG

-132 DGLLKDAH
+132 DGLLKDGH

-162 GGPVGVDYMFGSGG
+162 GGPVDVDYMFGSGG

-186 PADSKIDETTLSIA
+186 PADSEYDKTTLSVA
-200 QALANNKIPTFCIA
+200 QTLADDKIPTFCIA
-214 DQMRTSIYMDR
+214 DQMRTSIHMDR

-233 TKIDGKVGNS
+233 TKINEVVGNS
-243 DLGDKLKD
+243 ALGDKLNDPDKD
-251 ATDNYGGWGD
+251 GTYGGWGD

-273 FGDDYTAEPTDDFPA
+273 FGDDYTGEPTDVFPE

-298 YNDYGWNGVASEG
+298 YNQDGWNGVASEG
-311 EPYSIKFAY
+311 VKPYSIKFAY

-329 QGKWDY
+329 QGKWDFEHY
-335 MNIPKHKEKYDTYG
+335 DAHKKKYDTYG

-364 SDKGSLENVQFL
+364 SEQGILQNVQFL
-376 TWEDYVQPDKDNKVG
+376 TWEDFVQPDPDADAEKKVG

-405 NNPLFDVISESTIQ
+405 KNPLFDVISESTIK
-419 LQAIQEAKDYQDQF
+419 LQTIQEAKDYQDQF
-433 FGSKGAL
+433 DGSKGAL
-440 KNAYRYKFILTNGDE
+440 GNAYRYKFNLTNGDE
-455 NGENKVY
+455 NCEKKVY

-482 FNPSY
+482 FNPAY

-498 SEVGEVVKYVVIK
+498 SEVGEVVKFVVIK
-511 KSATLPDGALPK
+511 KTASLPK
-523 VGDLNNAAL
+523 EWKRAPIVEDLNNPEL
-532 VYRIEYAM
+532 IYSIQYAM
-540 TDTYDETSVPEN
+540 TDTYDETKVPET
-552 WDGTWYID
+552 WDGKWYID
-560 GEQKS
+560 GQQKDC
-565 YFEHRRGEEND
+565 FEHRRGNEID
-576 KTALPLEKMT
+576 KTPLPLEKMT

-596 NSEGRY
+596 NPEGKY

-622 GESAVASPRAK
+622 NESAVASPRAE
-633 VVIEPRGAA
+633 VVIEPRGTAET
-642 NAIDLDGSETK
+642 IDLDGSETK
-653 HLESPDAL
+653 HLESLDGL
-661 APVDNRTFF
+661 APIDNRTFF

-694 EGKRFCKIRYD
+694 EGKRFCKIKYD
-705 ETNAKWVTEVESSDH
+705 ETKGEWVTVVESNDH
-720 ADNQNPAFEILNVI
+720 ADNQNPDFKILDVI
-734 DESAT
+734 DESDT
-739 CRHFV
+739 RRHFV

-757 MVETQRDLS
+757 MVETQRDLWFDGVS
-766 FEGIGIPDID
+766 VIGN
-776 FNTFGGYPAECQMP
+776 NTFGGYPAECQMP
-790 TLSFDKADLS
+790 TLSFDKADLY

-807 DGKQSYVMYVN
+807 GGKQSYVMYVN

-827 VPGRPVFSQWRTYN
+827 VPGQPVFSQWRTYN

-870 EAYENWLGNY
+870 EAYENWLGSY
-880 DNELIA
+880 DNELIS

-895 DIIAQL
+895 DILAQL

-913 LRAYF
+913 VRAYF
-918 PSVPA
+918 PSTPA
-923 ILAKLMK
+923 ILPKLMK
-930 AKAAEAPENTSYVVL
+930 AKAAEAPVNTSYVVL

-953 VRNELTTVIETITT
+953 VRNELTTVIETITA
-967 DTDAPAEYYNLRGQR
+967 DADAPAVYYNLRGQR
-982 VVVPAA
+982 VAAPVA
-988 GELYIVRRGSQV
+988 GELYIVRRGTQV

>member
-1 MLLVSFKSTVLKTF
+1 
-15 FRFRKRTFRSLNLFF
+15 
-30 MRIKHK
+30 MRIKHR

-41 ILFAAS
+41 ILFTAFS
-47 CCTLSA
+47 CTIYA
-53 QESETQAWEQNR
+53 QESAAQGWEQNEH
-65 NITGLTKIELG
+65 ITKLKKIELG
-76 KWTVPDTVVNQW
+76 QWTVPDTVKNKWTDESGEW
-88 RDKDGNTTFHNY
+88 RFHNY
-100 PSCYLLDLKEESD
+100 PSCYLLDLKEGS

-162 GGPVGVDYMFGSGG
+162 GGPVDVDYMFGSGG

-200 QALANNKIPTFCIA
+200 QALADNKIPTFCIA
-214 DQMRTSIYMDR
+214 DQMRTSIHMDR

-233 TKIDGKVGNS
+233 TKINEVVGNS
-243 DLGDKLKD
+243 ALGDKLKD

-273 FGDDYTAEPTDDFPA
+273 FDDDYTGKPTDKFPA

-298 YNDYGWNGVASEG
+298 YNRYGWNGVADEEGG

-335 MNIPKHKEKYDTYG
+335 LKVPKHKEKYDTYG

-364 SDKGSLENVQFL
+364 SDQGTLENVQFL
-376 TWEDYVQPDKDNKVG
+376 TWEDFVQPDEHNNVG

-405 NNPLFDVISESTIQ
+405 KNPLFDVISESTIK

-440 KNAYRYKFILTNGDE
+440 GNAYRYKFNLTNGDE

-482 FNPSY
+482 FNPAY

-498 SEVGEVVKYVVIK
+498 SEVGEVVKFVVIK
-511 KSATLPDGALPK
+511 KTASLPK
-523 VGDLNNAAL
+523 EWKRAPIVEDLNNPDL
-532 VYRIEYAM
+532 IYSIQYAM
-540 TDTYDETSVPEN
+540 TDTYDETKVPET
-552 WDGTWYID
+552 WDGKWYID
-560 GEQKS
+560 GQEKDC
-565 YFEHRRGEEND
+565 FEHRRGEEID
-576 KTALPLEKMT
+576 KTPLPLEKMI

-596 NSEGRY
+596 NPEGKY

-622 GESAVASPRAK
+622 NESAVASPRAE
-633 VVIEPRGAA
+633 VVIEPRGTAET
-642 NAIDLDGSETK
+642 IDLDGSETK
-653 HLESPDAL
+653 HLESLDGL
-661 APVDNRTFF
+661 APIDNRTFF

-694 EGKRFCKIRYD
+694 EGKRFCKIKYD
-705 ETNAKWVTEVESSDH
+705 ETKGDWVTVVESNDH
-720 ADNQNPAFEILNVI
+720 ADNQNPDFKILDVI
-734 DESAT
+734 DESDT
-739 CRHFV
+739 RRHFV

-757 MVETQRDLS
+757 MVETQRDLKFDGVS
-766 FEGIGIPDID
+766 VID
-776 FNTFGGYPAECQMP
+776 YNTFGGYPAECQMP
-790 TLSFDKADLS
+790 TLSFDKADLY

-827 VPGRPVFSQWRTYN
+827 VPGLPVFSQWRTYN

-855 NILYDNQAATGTIPA
+855 NILYDNQTATGTIPA
-870 EAYENWLGNY
+870 EAYENWLGSY
-880 DNELIA
+880 DNELIS

-895 DIIAQL
+895 DILAQL

-913 LRAYF
+913 VRAYF
-918 PSVPA
+918 PSTPA

-945 EAKKPFNA
+945 EAKRRFSA

-982 VVVPAA
+982 VAVPAA
-988 GELYIVRRGSQV
+988 GELYIVRRGTQI

>member
-1 MLLVSFKSTVLKTF
+1 
-15 FRFRKRTFRSLNLFF
+15 
-30 MRIKHK
+30 MRIKHR

-47 CCTLSA
+47 CCTLYA
-53 QESETQAWEQNR
+53 QESVAQTWEQNSY
-65 NITGLTKIELG
+65 ITGLKKIELG
-76 KWTVPDTVVNQW
+76 QWTVPDTVKNKWTDESGEW
-88 RDKDGNTTFHNY
+88 RFHNY
-100 PSCYLLDLKEESD
+100 PSCYLLDLKEENG

-132 DGLLKDAH
+132 DGLLKDGH

-162 GGPVGVDYMFGSGG
+162 GGPVDVDYMFGSGG

-186 PADSKIDETTLSIA
+186 PADSEYDKTTLSVA
-200 QALANNKIPTFCIA
+200 QTLADNKIPTFCIA
-214 DQMRTSIYMDR
+214 DQMRTSVYMDR

-233 TKIDGKVGNS
+233 TKINEVVGNS
-243 DLGDKLKD
+243 ALGDKLNDPDKD
-251 ATDNYGGWGD
+251 GTYGGWGD

-273 FGDDYTAEPTDDFPA
+273 FGDDYTGEPTDVFPE

-298 YNDYGWNGVASEG
+298 YNQDGWNGVASEG
-311 EPYSIKFAY
+311 VKPYSIKFAY

-329 QGKWDY
+329 QGKWDFEH
-335 MNIPKHKEKYDTYG
+335 IPAHEKKYDTYG

-364 SDKGSLENVQFL
+364 SEQGTLQNVQFL
-376 TWEDYVQPDKDNKVG
+376 TWEDFVQPDDTGKVG

-405 NNPLFDVISESTIQ
+405 KNPLFDVISESTIK
-419 LQAIQEAKDYQDQF
+419 LQTIQEAKDYQDEF

-440 KNAYRYKFILTNGDE
+440 GNAYRYKFNLTNGDE

-462 SRGLQPVTFTQDNAD
+462 SRGLQPVTFTQDNAA

-482 FNPSY
+482 FNPAY

-498 SEVGEVVKYVVIK
+498 SEVGEVVKFVVIK
-511 KSATLPDGALPK
+511 KTASLPK
-523 VGDLNNAAL
+523 EWKRAPIVEDLNNPDL
-532 VYRIEYAM
+532 IYSIQYAM
-540 TDTYDETSVPEN
+540 TDTYDETKVPET
-552 WDGTWYID
+552 WDGKWYID
-560 GEQKS
+560 GQQKDC
-565 YFEHRRGEEND
+565 FEHRRGNEID

-596 NSEGRY
+596 NPEGKY

-622 GESAVASPRAK
+622 NESAVASPRAE
-633 VVIEPRGAA
+633 VVIEPRGTAET
-642 NAIDLDGSETK
+642 IDLDGSETK
-653 HLESPDAL
+653 HLESLDEL
-661 APVDNRTFF
+661 APIDNRTFF

-694 EGKRFCKIRYD
+694 EGKRFCKIKYD
-705 ETNAKWVTEVESSDH
+705 ETKGEWVTVVESDDH
-720 ADNQNPAFEILNVI
+720 VDNQNPDFKILDVI
-734 DESAT
+734 DESDT
-739 CRHFV
+739 RRHFV

-757 MVETQRDLS
+757 MVETERDLKFDGVS
-766 FEGIGIPDID
+766 DID
-776 FNTFGGYPAECQMP
+776 YNTFGGYPAKCQMP
-790 TLSFDKADLS
+790 TLSFDKADLY

-807 DGKQSYVMYVN
+807 GGKQSYVMYVN

-827 VPGRPVFSQWRTYN
+827 VPGQPVFSQWRTYN
-841 NPAYPWDNKESAYL
+841 NPAYTWDNKESAYL

-870 EAYENWLGNY
+870 EAYENWLGSY
-880 DNELIA
+880 DNELIS

-895 DIIAQL
+895 DILAQL

-913 LRAYF
+913 VRAYF
-918 PSVPA
+918 PSTPA
-923 ILAKLMK
+923 ILPKLMK
-930 AKAAEAPENTSYVVL
+930 AKAAEAPVNTSYVVL

-953 VRNELTTVIETITT
+953 VRNELTTVIETITA
-967 DTDAPAEYYNLRGQR
+967 DTDAPAVYYNLRGQR
-982 VVVPAA
+982 VAVPAA
-988 GELYIVRRGSQV
+988 GELYIVRRGTQV

>member
-1 MLLVSFKSTVLKTF
+1 
-15 FRFRKRTFRSLNLFF
+15 

-41 ILFAAS
+41 ILFTAFS
-47 CCTLSA
+47 CTIYA
-53 QESETQAWEQNR
+53 QESAAQGWEQNEH
-65 NITGLTKIELG
+65 ITKLKKIELG

-88 RDKDGNTTFHNY
+88 ADKDGNTTFHNY
-100 PSCYLLDLKEESD
+100 PSCYLLDLKEESG
-113 DVTPGKSYVLKD
+113 DVTSGKSYVLKD

-200 QALANNKIPTFCIA
+200 QALADNKIPTFCIA
-214 DQMRTSIYMDR
+214 DQMRTSVYMDR

-251 ATDNYGGWGD
+251 PGKDGTYGGWGD

-273 FGDDYTAEPTDDFPA
+273 FGPDYTDEPTDVFPE

-298 YNDYGWNGVASEG
+298 YNQYGWNGVADEG
-311 EPYSIKFAY
+311 VKPYSIKFAY

-329 QGKWDY
+329 QGKWDFEH
-335 MNIPKHKEKYDTYG
+335 ITAHKKKYDTYG

-364 SDKGSLENVQFL
+364 SDQGTLENVQFL
-376 TWEDYVQPDKDNKVG
+376 TWEDFVQPDENGKVG

-405 NNPLFDVISESTIQ
+405 KNPLFDVISESTIK

-433 FGSKGAL
+433 FGNKGAL
-440 KNAYRYKFILTNGDE
+440 GNAYRYKFNLTNGEED
-455 NGENKVY
+455 GTKKVY
-462 SRGLQPVTFTQDNAD
+462 SRGLQPVTFTQDNTE

-482 FNPSY
+482 FNPAY

-498 SEVGEVVKYVVIK
+498 SEVGEVVKFVVIK
-511 KSATLPDGALPK
+511 KEAKLPK
-523 VGDLNNAAL
+523 EWKRAPIVGDLNNPDL
-532 VYRIEYAM
+532 IYSIQYAM
-540 TDTYDETSVPEN
+540 TDTYDETKVPET
-552 WDGTWYID
+552 WDGKWYID
-560 GEQKS
+560 GQEKDC
-565 YFEHRRGEEND
+565 FEHRRGEEID
-576 KTALPLEKMT
+576 KTPLPLEKMI

-596 NSEGRY
+596 NPEGDY

-622 GESAVASPRAK
+622 NESAVASPRAK
-633 VVIEPRGAA
+633 VVIEPRGTAE
-642 NAIDLDGSETK
+642 AIDLDGSETK
-653 HLESPDAL
+653 HLESLDGL
-661 APVDNRTFF
+661 APIDNRTFF

-694 EGKRFCKIRYD
+694 EGKRFCKIRKD
-705 ETNAKWVTEVESSDH
+705 ETKGEWVTVVESNDH
-720 ADNQNPAFEILNVI
+720 ADNQNPDFKILDVI
-734 DESAT
+734 DESDT
-739 CRHFV
+739 RRHFV

-757 MVETQRDLS
+757 MVETQRDLK
-766 FEGIGIPDID
+766 FDGVPVID
-776 FNTFGGYPAECQMP
+776 YNTFGGYPAECQMP
-790 TLSFDKADLS
+790 TLSFDKAELS

-827 VPGRPVFSQWRTYN
+827 VPGQPVFSQWRTYN

-855 NILYDNQAATGTIPA
+855 NILYQNQAATGTIPA
-870 EAYENWLGNY
+870 EAYENWLGSYN
-880 DNELIA
+880 NELIS

-895 DIIAQL
+895 DILAQQ
-901 NEGVTDVNGEYV
+901 NEDITDVNGEYV
-913 LRAYF
+913 VRAYF
-918 PSVPA
+918 PSTPA
-923 ILAKLMK
+923 ILPKLMK
-930 AKAAEAPENTSYVVL
+930 AKAAEAPLNTSYVVL

-953 VRNELTTVIETITT
+953 VRNGLTTVIETITA
-967 DTDAPAEYYNLRGQR
+967 DTDAPAVYYNLRGQR
-982 VVVPAA
+982 VAVPAA
-988 GELYIVRRGSQV
+988 GELYIVRRGTQI

>member
-1 MLLVSFKSTVLKTF
+1 
-15 FRFRKRTFRSLNLFF
+15 
-30 MRIKHK
+30 MRIKHR

-47 CCTLSA
+47 CCTLYA
-53 QESETQAWEQNR
+53 QESVAQTWEQNSY
-65 NITGLTKIELG
+65 ITGLKKIELG
-76 KWTVPDTVVNQW
+76 QWTVPDTVKIKW
-88 RDKDGNTTFHNY
+88 TDKYGKWEIHNY
-100 PSCYLLDLKEESD
+100 PSCYLLDLKEGS

-162 GGPVGVDYMFGSGG
+162 GGPVDVDYMFGSGG

-186 PADSKIDETTLSIA
+186 PADSEYDKTTLSVA
-200 QALANNKIPTFCIA
+200 QTLADNKIPTFCIA
-214 DQMRTSIYMDR
+214 DQMRTSIHMDR

-233 TKIDGKVGNS
+233 TKINGQVGNS
-243 DLGDKLKD
+243 DLGDKLNDPDKD
-251 ATDNYGGWGD
+251 GTYGGWGD

-273 FGDDYTAEPTDDFPA
+273 FGDDYTGEPTDDFPA

-298 YNDYGWNGVASEG
+298 YNQYGWNGVADEG
-311 EPYSIKFAY
+311 VKPYSIKFAY

-329 QGKWDY
+329 QGKWDFEH
-335 MNIPKHKEKYDTYG
+335 IPAHKKKYDTYG

-364 SDKGSLENVQFL
+364 SEQGTLQNVQFL
-376 TWEDYVQPDKDNKVG
+376 TWEDFVQPDDTGKVG

-405 NNPLFDVISESTIQ
+405 KKPLFDVISESTIK

-433 FGSKGAL
+433 EGDNKGAW
-440 KNAYRYKFILTNGDE
+440 KNAYRYKFNLTNGDE
-455 NGENKVY
+455 NGEKKVY
-462 SRGLQPVTFTQDNAD
+462 SRGLQPVTFTQDNAE

-482 FNPSY
+482 FNPAY

-498 SEVGEVVKYVVIK
+498 SEVGEVVKFVVIK
-511 KSATLPDGALPK
+511 KTASLPK
-523 VGDLNNAAL
+523 EWKRAPIVEDLNNPDL
-532 VYRIEYAM
+532 IYSIQYAM
-540 TDTYDETSVPEN
+540 TDTYDETKVPET
-552 WDGTWYID
+552 WDGKWYID
-560 GEQKS
+560 GQQKDC
-565 YFEHRRGEEND
+565 FEHRRGNEID
-576 KTALPLEKMT
+576 KTPLPLEKMT

-596 NSEGRY
+596 NPEGKY

-622 GESAVASPRAK
+622 NESAVASPRAK
-633 VVIEPRGAA
+633 VVIEPRGTAE
-642 NAIDLDGSETK
+642 AIDLDGSATK
-653 HLESPDAL
+653 HIESPDAL
-661 APVDNRTFF
+661 APIDNRTFF

-694 EGKRFCKIRYD
+694 EGKRFCKIRKD
-705 ETNAKWVTEVESSDH
+705 ETNDQWVTVVESNGH
-720 ADNQNPAFEILNVI
+720 ADNQNPAFEILKVI
-734 DESAT
+734 DESPIR
-739 CRHFV
+739 RHFV
-744 LSTNLAPDKKFGV
+744 LSTNLASDKKFGV

-766 FEGIGIPDID
+766 FEDIGIPDID
-776 FNTFGGYPAECQMP
+776 YNTFGGYPAECQMP
-790 TLSFDKADLS
+790 TLSFDKAELS

-827 VPGRPVFSQWRTYN
+827 VPGQPVFSQWRTYN
-841 NPAYPWDNKESAYL
+841 NPAYSWDNKESAYL
-855 NILYDNQAATGTIPA
+855 NILYQNQAATGTIPA
-870 EAYENWLGNY
+870 EAYENWLGSY
-880 DNELIA
+880 DNELIS

-895 DIIAQL
+895 DILAQQ
-901 NEGVTDVNGEYV
+901 NEGVTEVKGEYV
-913 LRAYF
+913 VRAYF
-918 PSVPA
+918 PSAPA
-923 ILAKLMK
+923 ILAMPMK

-953 VRNELTTVIETITT
+953 VRNELTTVIETITADT
-967 DTDAPAEYYNLRGQR
+967 DTPAVYYNLRGQR
-982 VVVPAA
+982 VAVPVA
-988 GELYIVRRGSQV
+988 GELYIVRRGTQI

>member
-1 MLLVSFKSTVLKTF
+1 
-15 FRFRKRTFRSLNLFF
+15 

-41 ILFAAS
+41 ILFTAFS
-47 CCTLSA
+47 CTIYA
-53 QESETQAWEQNR
+53 QESAAQDWEQNEH
-65 NITGLTKIELG
+65 ITKLTKIELG
-76 KWTVPDTVVNQW
+76 QWTVPDTVKIKW
-88 RDKDGNTTFHNY
+88 TDKYGKWEIHNY
-100 PSCYLLDLKEESD
+100 PSCYLLDLKEENG

-132 DGLLKDAH
+132 DGLLKDGH

-162 GGPVGVDYMFGSGG
+162 GGPVDVDYMFGSGG

-186 PADSKIDETTLSIA
+186 PADSEYDKTTLSVA
-200 QALANNKIPTFCIA
+200 QTLADNKIPTFCIA
-214 DQMRTSIYMDR
+214 DQMRTSIHMDR

-233 TKIDGKVGNS
+233 TKINEVVGNS
-243 DLGDKLKD
+243 ALGDKLNDPDKD
-251 ATDNYGGWGD
+251 GTYGGWGD

-273 FGDDYTAEPTDDFPA
+273 FGDDYTGEPTDVFPE

-298 YNDYGWNGVASEG
+298 YNQDGWNGVASEG
-311 EPYSIKFAY
+311 VKPYSIKFAY

-329 QGKWDY
+329 QGKWDFEHY
-335 MNIPKHKEKYDTYG
+335 DAHKKKYDTYG

-364 SDKGSLENVQFL
+364 SEQGILQNVQFL
-376 TWEDYVQPDKDNKVG
+376 TWEDFVQPDPDAEKKVG

-405 NNPLFDVISESTIQ
+405 KNPLFDVISESTIK
-419 LQAIQEAKDYQDQF
+419 LQTIQEAKDYQDQF
-433 FGSKGAL
+433 EGDNKGAW

-482 FNPSY
+482 FNPAY

-498 SEVGEVVKYVVIK
+498 SEVGEVVKFVVIK
-511 KSATLPDGALPK
+511 KTASLPK
-523 VGDLNNAAL
+523 EWKRAPIVEDLNNPDL
-532 VYRIEYAM
+532 IYSIQYAM
-540 TDTYDETSVPEN
+540 TDTYDETKVPET
-552 WDGTWYID
+552 WDGKWYID
-560 GEQKS
+560 GQEKDC
-565 YFEHRRGEEND
+565 FEHRRGNEID

-596 NSEGRY
+596 NPEGKY

-622 GESAVASPRAK
+622 NESAVASPRAE
-633 VVIEPRGAA
+633 VVIEPRGTAET
-642 NAIDLDGSETK
+642 IDLDGSETK
-653 HLESPDAL
+653 HLESLDGL
-661 APVDNRTFF
+661 APIDNRTFF

-694 EGKRFCKIRYD
+694 EGKRFCKIKYD
-705 ETNAKWVTEVESSDH
+705 KDKSQWVTEVENSGH
-720 ADNQNPAFEILNVI
+720 ADNQNSDFKILDVI

-739 CRHFV
+739 RRHFV

-757 MVETQRDLS
+757 MVETERDLWFDGVS
-766 FEGIGIPDID
+766 VIKN
-776 FNTFGGYPAECQMP
+776 NTFGGYPAECQMP
-790 TLSFDKADLS
+790 TLSFDKADLY

-807 DGKQSYVMYVN
+807 GGKQSYVMYVN

-827 VPGRPVFSQWRTYN
+827 VPGQPVFSQWRTYN

-870 EAYENWLGNY
+870 EAYENWLGSY
-880 DNELIA
+880 DNELIS

-895 DIIAQL
+895 DILAQL

-913 LRAYF
+913 VRAYF
-918 PSVPA
+918 PSTPA
-923 ILAKLMK
+923 ILPKLMK
-930 AKAAEAPENTSYVVL
+930 AKAAEAPVNTSYVVL

-953 VRNELTTVIETITT
+953 VRNELTTVIETITA
-967 DTDAPAEYYNLRGQR
+967 DADAPAVYYNLRGQR
-982 VVVPAA
+982 VAAPVA
-988 GELYIVRRGSQV
+988 GELYIVRRGTQV

>member
-1 MLLVSFKSTVLKTF
+1 
-15 FRFRKRTFRSLNLFF
+15 

-53 QESETQAWEQNR
+53 QESETKTWEQNGY
-65 NITGLTKIELG
+65 ITGLTKIELG
-76 KWTVPDTVVNQW
+76 KWTVPDTVENQW
-88 RDKDGNTTFHNY
+88 RDKYGNTEFHNY
-100 PSCYLLDLKEESD
+100 PSCYLLDLKEENG

-162 GGPVGVDYMFGSGG
+162 GGPVDVDYMFGSGG

-200 QALANNKIPTFCIA
+200 QALADNKIPTFCIA
-214 DQMRTSIYMDR
+214 DQMRTSVYMDR

-233 TKIDGKVGNS
+233 TKINEVVGNS
-243 DLGDKLKD
+243 ALGDKLKD

-261 NLITGKRFRLKY
+261 NLITGKRFRLKH
-273 FGDDYTAEPTDDFPA
+273 FGPDYTGEPTDEFPE

-298 YNDYGWNGVASEG
+298 YNRYGWNGVADKEGG

-335 MNIPKHKEKYDTYG
+335 LKVPKHKEKYDTYG

-364 SDKGSLENVQFL
+364 SDQGTLENVQFL
-376 TWEDYVQPDKDNKVG
+376 TWEDFVQPDENNNVG

-405 NNPLFDVISESTIQ
+405 NNPLFDVISESTIK

-440 KNAYRYKFILTNGDE
+440 GNAYRYKFILTNGEED
-455 NGENKVY
+455 GTKKVY

-477 TGEGH
+477 THEGH
-482 FNPSY
+482 FNPAY

-498 SEVGEVVKYVVIK
+498 SEVGEVVKFVVIK
-511 KSATLPDGALPK
+511 KTASLPKEWNRLPK
-523 VGDLNNAAL
+523 VEDLNKPDL
-532 VYRIEYAM
+532 IYRIEYAM
-540 TDTYDETSVPEN
+540 TDTYDETKVPEK
-552 WDGTWYID
+552 WDGEWYID
-560 GEQKS
+560 GQWKT
-565 YFEHRRGEEND
+565 YFEHRRGEEID

-596 NSEGRY
+596 NPEGKY

-622 GESAVASPRAK
+622 NESAVASPRAE
-633 VVIEPRGAA
+633 VVIEPRGTAET
-642 NAIDLDGSETK
+642 IDLDGSETK
-653 HLESPDAL
+653 HLESLDGL
-661 APVDNRTFF
+661 APIDNRTFF

-694 EGKRFCKIRYD
+694 EGKRFCKIKYD
-705 ETNAKWVTEVESSDH
+705 KEKSQWVTVVETPNH
-720 ADNQNPAFEILNVI
+720 ADNQNPDFKILKVI
-734 DESAT
+734 DDESAT
-739 CRHFV
+739 RRHFV

-766 FEGIGIPDID
+766 FEDIGFPDID
-776 FNTFGGYPAECQMP
+776 YNTFGGYPAECQMP
-790 TLSFDKADLS
+790 TLSFDKAELS

-827 VPGRPVFSQWRTYN
+827 VPGQPVFSQWRTYN
-841 NPAYPWDNKESAYL
+841 NPAYPWDNKQSAYL
-855 NILYDNQAATGTIPA
+855 NILYQNQAATGTIPA
-870 EAYENWLGNY
+870 EAYENWLGSY
-880 DNELIA
+880 DNELIS

-895 DIIAQL
+895 DILAQQ
-901 NEGVTDVNGEYV
+901 NEDVTDVNGEYV
-913 LRAYF
+913 VRAYF
-918 PSVPA
+918 PSTPA
-923 ILAKLMK
+923 ILAMPMK
-930 AKAAEAPENTSYVVL
+930 AKAAEAPVNTSYVVL
-945 EAKKPFNA
+945 EAKERFNA

-967 DTDAPAEYYNLRGQR
+967 DTDAPAVYYNLRGQR
-982 VVVPAA
+982 VAVPAA
-988 GELYIVRRGSQV
+988 GELYIVRRGTQI